1 MLLSSNE
8 LDMLILQHGKDGT
21 SADSKYIWVKYA
33 QDKNGTDLTDD
44 PTNAVYIGIA
54 YNKTEKHESDNPND
68 YTWTRIK
75 GNDGES
81 AYTVILQN
89 ENITFSVSNQNN
101 IALMDQSFDTS
112 VVVFKGTDAVSN
124 FTIGTVE
131 SKNGISVIQK
141 NNTITFSV
149 EAGNKIEADY
159 GKFSIPIS
167 VNGLVFKKEVSWS
180 LAKAGAVGGQGN
192 PGEPALSISL
202 GNESQ
207 NIPCTYDGHVINDM
221 LIEISFVGYRGLT
234 RTPCNVAVGTLPSGM
249 TLGSTEN
256 CTISNDGSIILNIV
270 KNATLGTELT
280 LTGNIVLTFSI
291 NGKTLV
297 KNFTWTKSKDGGL
310 SYIYSIEPSSY
321 VINKTYDGT
330 LSPASITFNA
340 YYQKDGSD
348 RIPYHGLFTIEES
361 TTGSDFKSTYLSSK
375 NESSLTY
382 TPTSNN
388 IKSVRCTLSQTDKVS
403 VVLDRQTVIVLSDD
417 KMKDA
422 LTTVTTR
429 VNGVSSKVDGI
440 DKKITNKV
448 WQTDITTAVNNYDG
462 TTVKSLRDQVSS
474 QETKIGEITSEV
486 SDVKTTVK
494 NNQASVQK
502 DIASI
507 KQDATGFKQTVAST
521 YETKNDA
528 TSKYSS
534 FDQRAGK
541 IETNVKTL
549 QGNVTTLSQT
559 DTEIKAELKTAKGD
573 ITTLKSD
580 ASGLSTKITNAQGDV
595 NILKA
600 DAKTM
605 KSDISD
611 AKGNISE
618 LQRTSTN
625 LQSQITNNNTN
636 INILSRDP
644 MNYSQ
649 LKEDT
654 ADYFGFTYDNTADGK
669 WYTVKTLSRDK
680 FISGYYEC
688 MGGESFNIEFEI
700 STSVKGNSTN
710 EGTDSTY
717 KGTAIGLYGFNAQKQ
732 SVGINYSA
740 RTTATAAATATKISS
755 VVSVPVNSRYFR
767 VFLQTESW
775 GNFSGTLKIRNVIVS
790 RIKAME
796 TRISSAETAI
806 QQNTNDISLRATN
819 VQLDQVKKE
828 INGNFANYSTTTE
841 MNSAINQAANSITL
855 DVSKKYTEKT
865 VYDQGIADAKKDATT
880 KADNALNSAKADA
893 TSKAN
898 KAESNAKAD
907 TANKLK
913 NYSTTTEM
921 NSAIKV
927 KADSITQ
934 EVSKTYT
941 KQTDFNSLYI
951 GGRNLAR
958 NTSSSYSSEFSGFS
972 GAANICPSVATVL
985 TDGLAAGD
993 EITIHLYYNYSNIVA
1008 ATGQTAK
1015 VWIQGSGNVTGW
1027 SSGVFPSSPSIA
1039 ISGSGT
1045 KEFLY
1050 TTTVSEDQIK
1060 NSYWL
1065 VNLRHDYVQSG
1076 TVRWKMFKVEKGN
1089 RHSEWSP
1096 APEDTSAAI
1105 TKVEQTATGIR
1116 ADLSN
1121 TQGDISSLQATA
1133 SGLQKS
1139 ISNAQGDINTM
1150 KSDATKIKTRISN
1163 AEGDI
1168 STLQQTANG
1177 FQVQL
1182 SKKADQ
1188 VDSFNWNLVP
1198 NSYKMNNQWS
1208 AAGGFVGTTTVV
1220 LDPDALCGYHIEVK
1234 CTTAGSG
1241 PHYPVFGKTSD
1252 KVGKTYTWSFWAK
1265 CSANKS
1271 SVPVGHECGGIKRID
1286 LTTSWQKYFMTWKYI
1301 DAAHSSFTFYATFAV
1316 GEILYIRD
1324 FKIEEGSIATKW
1336 APAESDLKGEKGDKG
1351 DKGDTGASGKGVKST
1366 AVTYQAS
1373 SSGTTIPTG
1382 VWSATPPATSA
1393 DKPYFWTRT
1402 IITYTDNTTST
1413 AYNVGSTPEGI
1424 VVGGRNLAM
1433 NTNKGTTGWSWSMQ
1447 TGGYSKESV
1456 SETGVNTC
1464 KLTRDSVK
1472 QSGWSVIQFS
1482 YIGRTKWEADTNY
1495 TVSVDV
1501 KASVSTSMDPSFR
1514 HGDGS
1519 NMLIQS
1525 CKAVNNKTVANVWT
1539 KLVWVVK
1546 SAATLP
1552 RGTSQNTYFTG
1563 MNSGTGVSYQFKNLK
1578 IEKGNM
1584 ATDWTPAPEDYVS
1597 FVDVEYYLSTSATS
1611 LSGGSWSTT
1620 APTWVNGKYMWSRT
1634 VTTDGAGNRTYS
1646 PNQNGVCIAGA
1657 QGATGAKGDKGDT
1670 GGTGATGKGVK
1681 SIVEQYYKST
1691 SATAMSGGSWS
1702 TTYPGWENSKY
1713 IWTRSVITYTD
1724 NTTSTTTAVC
1734 VTGSKGDKGATG
1746 GTGPTGNGIKS
1757 ITEHYAVST
1766 SNSSAPTTWSTAV
1779 PTMTETNK
1787 YLWNYETI
1795 TYTNNTTNDTAKRV
1809 IGVYGNKGATGEDGK
1824 NGTNLWV
1831 NPLFESGKPQITR
1844 IDTSVTAP
1852 NGAAVNILDRRDHQN
1867 SSTAFPVFPGHQYR
1881 ITVHRKRITGSL
1893 ELNSGIWYITRTS
1906 GNAYDTIVAP
1916 TSTKDLGNSW
1926 QEATYNFTCPSGKSK
1941 GSVYFQIEQQTNNIT
1956 TKWYIANVIC
1966 VDITGL
1972 KGDTGAKGDKGDKG
1986 ATGSAALQVKR
1997 NFSGTYTSVGQIT
2010 TCGTNDFNR
2019 PPFAGDTFIC
2029 LDGSSNTGTW
2039 LVTSVSGGTV
2049 NIKLLAY
2056 VNSKG
2061 ATGSKGDKG
2070 EKGEKGEA
2078 DIKCY
2083 PLTGGANQLVWS
2095 KLGTLISAGDNS
2107 NFIINIY
2114 TGNGYNGHAQ
2124 QNSQAEIVIKDGW
2137 QASASTT
2144 SAFGVSVTRQNCD
2157 DLKVQVRA
2165 TASNKCDV
2173 WVYLPWAYSWGT
2185 YTIAGKYTSWETSST
2200 TQTTEPITGTL
2211 QDLAYRMNSE
2221 NAAKTATNFM
2231 EFTSGNG
2238 LQIGNKTD
2246 GSWSGYR
2253 TKISASAFEI
2263 INQAGITLA
2272 YYGDKLIQLGKNT
2285 KDSVIEL
2292 CGGLGKIQS
2301 KQYYG
2306 YQACEMS
2313 SDYVALRSTHQAV
2326 LTSSTSTGN
2335 CMVSAAENT
2344 FGATATTTDSTG
2356 KTTKQGDI
2364 DISDGVV
2371 EFSSIRNGY
2380 DCAVGVYAGGWS
2392 GGTYRGSFSPSK
2404 GYTEKVLLG
2413 DNGAGQLWDRL
2424 MAKNAT
2430 QIMSDRKAKYDIKP
2444 LGADTESQ
2452 IATMSLDSE
2461 HSNANPVDIHSELF
2475 DRLQPVQYK
2484 MVNDDQRIRFGFV
2497 AQDVVDA
2504 MKELGIREDELDL
2517 VHHDQ
2522 RVTENGYNDT
2532 YGMVYT
2538 NLIALITHELQLEK
2552 QRRSNLELEV
2562 ADLRSE
2568 LETMRDNLS
2577 GNTN

>member
-1 MLLSSNE
+1 ME
-8 LDMLILQHGKDGT
+8 KYGT

-33 QDKNGTDLTDD
+33 QDKNGTGLTDN

-131 SKNGISVIQK
+131 SKNGISVTQK

-149 EAGNKIEADY
+149 DAGNKIEADY

-270 KNATLGTELT
+270 KNATLGTEST

-297 KNFTWTKSKDGGL
+297 KNFTWAKSKDGGL

-494 NNQASVQK
+494 NNQTSVQK

-573 ITTLKSD
+573 ITTLKST

-654 ADYFGFTYDNTADGK
+654 ADYFGFIYDNTADGK

-732 SVGINYSA
+732 SVGINYST

-841 MNSAINQAANSITL
+841 MNSAI
-855 DVSKKYTEKT
+855 
-865 VYDQGIADAKKDATT
+865 
-880 KADNALNSAKADA
+880 
-893 TSKAN
+893 
-898 KAESNAKAD
+898 
-907 TANKLK
+907 
-913 NYSTTTEM
+913 
-921 NSAIKV
+921 KV

-958 NTSSSYSSEFSGFS
+958 NTSSSYSSEFSDFS

-1027 SSGVFPSSPSIA
+1027 SSGAFPSSPSIA

-1050 TTTVSEDQIK
+1050 TTTVSADQIK

-1096 APEDTSAAI
+1096 APEDTSTAI
-1105 TKVEQTATGIR
+1105 TKVEQTATSIR

-1121 TQGDISSLQATA
+1121 TQGDVSSLQATA

-1150 KSDATKIKTRISN
+1150 KSDATTMKTRISNAEGDITTLKSTASGLSTKITNTQGDINTLKSDAKTMKTRISN

-1188 VDSFNWNLVP
+1188 VDSFN
-1198 NSYKMNNQWS
+1198 
-1208 AAGGFVGTTTVV
+1208 
-1220 LDPDALCGYHIEVK
+1220 
-1234 CTTAGSG
+1234 
-1241 PHYPVFGKTSD
+1241 
-1252 KVGKTYTWSFWAK
+1252 
-1265 CSANKS
+1265 
-1271 SVPVGHECGGIKRID
+1271 
-1286 LTTSWQKYFMTWKYI
+1286 
-1301 DAAHSSFTFYATFAV
+1301 
-1316 GEILYIRD
+1316 
-1324 FKIEEGSIATKW
+1324 
-1336 APAESDLKGEKGDKG
+1336 
-1351 DKGDTGASGKGVKST
+1351 
-1366 AVTYQAS
+1366 
-1373 SSGTTIPTG
+1373 
-1382 VWSATPPATSA
+1382 
-1393 DKPYFWTRT
+1393 
-1402 IITYTDNTTST
+1402 
-1413 AYNVGSTPEGI
+1413 
-1424 VVGGRNLAM
+1424 
-1433 NTNKGTTGWSWSMQ
+1433 
-1447 TGGYSKESV
+1447 
-1456 SETGVNTC
+1456 
-1464 KLTRDSVK
+1464 
-1472 QSGWSVIQFS
+1472 
-1482 YIGRTKWEADTNY
+1482 
-1495 TVSVDV
+1495 
-1501 KASVSTSMDPSFR
+1501 
-1514 HGDGS
+1514 
-1519 NMLIQS
+1519 
-1525 CKAVNNKTVANVWT
+1525 
-1539 KLVWVVK
+1539 
-1546 SAATLP
+1546 
-1552 RGTSQNTYFTG
+1552 
-1563 MNSGTGVSYQFKNLK
+1563 
-1578 IEKGNM
+1578 
-1584 ATDWTPAPEDYVS
+1584 
-1597 FVDVEYYLSTSATS
+1597 
-1611 LSGGSWSTT
+1611 
-1620 APTWVNGKYMWSRT
+1620 
-1634 VTTDGAGNRTYS
+1634 
-1646 PNQNGVCIAGA
+1646 
-1657 QGATGAKGDKGDT
+1657 
-1670 GGTGATGKGVK
+1670 
-1681 SIVEQYYKST
+1681 
-1691 SATAMSGGSWS
+1691 
-1702 TTYPGWENSKY
+1702 
-1713 IWTRSVITYTD
+1713 
-1724 NTTSTTTAVC
+1724 
-1734 VTGSKGDKGATG
+1734 
-1746 GTGPTGNGIKS
+1746 
-1757 ITEHYAVST
+1757 
-1766 SNSSAPTTWSTAV
+1766 
-1779 PTMTETNK
+1779 
-1787 YLWNYETI
+1787 
-1795 TYTNNTTNDTAKRV
+1795 
-1809 IGVYGNKGATGEDGK
+1809 
-1824 NGTNLWV
+1824 
-1831 NPLFESGKPQITR
+1831 
-1844 IDTSVTAP
+1844 
-1852 NGAAVNILDRRDHQN
+1852 
-1867 SSTAFPVFPGHQYR
+1867 
-1881 ITVHRKRITGSL
+1881 
-1893 ELNSGIWYITRTS
+1893 
-1906 GNAYDTIVAP
+1906 
-1916 TSTKDLGNSW
+1916 
-1926 QEATYNFTCPSGKSK
+1926 
-1941 GSVYFQIEQQTNNIT
+1941 
-1956 TKWYIANVIC
+1956 
-1966 VDITGL
+1966 
-1972 KGDTGAKGDKGDKG
+1972 
-1986 ATGSAALQVKR
+1986 
-1997 NFSGTYTSVGQIT
+1997 
-2010 TCGTNDFNR
+2010 
-2019 PPFAGDTFIC
+2019 
-2029 LDGSSNTGTW
+2029 
-2039 LVTSVSGGTV
+2039 
-2049 NIKLLAY
+2049 
-2056 VNSKG
+2056 
-2061 ATGSKGDKG
+2061 
-2070 EKGEKGEA
+2070 
-2078 DIKCY
+2078 
-2083 PLTGGANQLVWS
+2083 
-2095 KLGTLISAGDNS
+2095 
-2107 NFIINIY
+2107 
-2114 TGNGYNGHAQ
+2114 
-2124 QNSQAEIVIKDGW
+2124 
-2137 QASASTT
+2137 
-2144 SAFGVSVTRQNCD
+2144 
-2157 DLKVQVRA
+2157 
-2165 TASNKCDV
+2165 
-2173 WVYLPWAYSWGT
+2173 
-2185 YTIAGKYTSWETSST
+2185 
-2200 TQTTEPITGTL
+2200 
-2211 QDLAYRMNSE
+2211 
-2221 NAAKTATNFM
+2221 AAKTATNFM
-2231 EFTSGNG
+2231 QFTDGTG
-2238 LQIGNKTD
+2238 LEVGNKTS

-2263 INQAGITLA
+2263 LNRAGTTLA
-2272 YYGDKLIQLGKNT
+2272 YYGDKLIQLGKNA
-2285 KDSVIEL
+2285 KDAVIEL
-2292 CGGLGKIQS
+2292 CGGVGKILVETKSGNAALSIQS
-2301 KQYYG
+2301 EYVDIKGVHESVLETSSSSGSCIAGAVDDSFVVNTYSDANNKANFDIGNGSIILESKKKG
-2306 YQACEMS
+2306 YQAE
-2313 SDYVALRSTHQAV
+2313 
-2326 LTSSTSTGN
+2326 
-2335 CMVSAAENT
+2335 
-2344 FGATATTTDSTG
+2344 
-2356 KTTKQGDI
+2356 
-2364 DISDGVV
+2364 V
-2371 EFSSIRNGY
+2371 EFYG
-2380 DCAVGVYAGGWS
+2380 CGWS
-2392 GGTYRGSFSPSK
+2392 GGV
-2404 GYTEKVLLG
+2404 YTGAFAPTKAYSEKIMLG
-2413 DNGAGQLWDRL
+2413 DSGRVWERL
-2424 MAKNAT
+2424 IVKNSPQVT
-2430 QIMSDRKAKYDIKP
+2430 SDRRAKTNIFP
-2444 LGADTESQ
+2444 LGESK
-2452 IATMSLDSE
+2452 INKT
-2461 HSNANPVDIHSELF
+2461 DIHSELF
-2475 DRLQPVQYK
+2475 DRLKPVQYR
-2484 MVNDDQRIRFGFV
+2484 MIDGDGRICYGFV
-2497 AQDVVDA
+2497 AQDVVEA
-2504 MKELGIREDELDL
+2504 MRELGIREDELDL
-2517 VHHDQ
+2517 VHHD
-2522 RVTENGYNDT
+2522 RKNTEDGYTDT
-2532 YGMVYT
+2532 YSMVYT
-2538 NLIALITHELQLEK
+2538 NLIAVITHELQLEK

>member
-33 QDKNGTDLTDD
+33 QDKNGTGLTDD

-131 SKNGISVIQK
+131 SKNGISVTQK

-149 EAGNKIEADY
+149 DAGNKIEADY

-270 KNATLGTELT
+270 KNATLGTEST

-297 KNFTWTKSKDGGL
+297 KNFTWAKSKDGGL

-494 NNQASVQK
+494 NNQTSVQK

-654 ADYFGFTYDNTADGK
+654 ADYFGFIYDNTADGK

-732 SVGINYSA
+732 SVGINYST

-841 MNSAINQAANSITL
+841 MNSAI
-855 DVSKKYTEKT
+855 
-865 VYDQGIADAKKDATT
+865 
-880 KADNALNSAKADA
+880 
-893 TSKAN
+893 
-898 KAESNAKAD
+898 
-907 TANKLK
+907 
-913 NYSTTTEM
+913 
-921 NSAIKV
+921 KV

-958 NTSSSYSSEFSGFS
+958 NTSSSYSSEFSDFS
-972 GAANICPSVATVL
+972 GAANIHPSVATVL

-1027 SSGVFPSSPSIA
+1027 SSGAFPSSPSIA

-1050 TTTVSEDQIK
+1050 TTTVSADQIK

-1096 APEDTSAAI
+1096 APEDTSTAI
-1105 TKVEQTATGIR
+1105 TKVEQTATSIR

-1121 TQGDISSLQATA
+1121 TQGDVSSLQATA

-1150 KSDATKIKTRISN
+1150 KSDATTMKTRISNAEGDITTLKSTASGLSTKITNTQGDINTLKSDAKTMKTRISN

-1188 VDSFNWNLVP
+1188 VDSFN
-1198 NSYKMNNQWS
+1198 
-1208 AAGGFVGTTTVV
+1208 
-1220 LDPDALCGYHIEVK
+1220 
-1234 CTTAGSG
+1234 
-1241 PHYPVFGKTSD
+1241 
-1252 KVGKTYTWSFWAK
+1252 
-1265 CSANKS
+1265 
-1271 SVPVGHECGGIKRID
+1271 
-1286 LTTSWQKYFMTWKYI
+1286 
-1301 DAAHSSFTFYATFAV
+1301 
-1316 GEILYIRD
+1316 
-1324 FKIEEGSIATKW
+1324 
-1336 APAESDLKGEKGDKG
+1336 
-1351 DKGDTGASGKGVKST
+1351 
-1366 AVTYQAS
+1366 
-1373 SSGTTIPTG
+1373 
-1382 VWSATPPATSA
+1382 
-1393 DKPYFWTRT
+1393 
-1402 IITYTDNTTST
+1402 
-1413 AYNVGSTPEGI
+1413 
-1424 VVGGRNLAM
+1424 
-1433 NTNKGTTGWSWSMQ
+1433 
-1447 TGGYSKESV
+1447 
-1456 SETGVNTC
+1456 
-1464 KLTRDSVK
+1464 
-1472 QSGWSVIQFS
+1472 
-1482 YIGRTKWEADTNY
+1482 
-1495 TVSVDV
+1495 
-1501 KASVSTSMDPSFR
+1501 
-1514 HGDGS
+1514 
-1519 NMLIQS
+1519 
-1525 CKAVNNKTVANVWT
+1525 
-1539 KLVWVVK
+1539 
-1546 SAATLP
+1546 
-1552 RGTSQNTYFTG
+1552 
-1563 MNSGTGVSYQFKNLK
+1563 
-1578 IEKGNM
+1578 
-1584 ATDWTPAPEDYVS
+1584 
-1597 FVDVEYYLSTSATS
+1597 
-1611 LSGGSWSTT
+1611 
-1620 APTWVNGKYMWSRT
+1620 
-1634 VTTDGAGNRTYS
+1634 
-1646 PNQNGVCIAGA
+1646 
-1657 QGATGAKGDKGDT
+1657 
-1670 GGTGATGKGVK
+1670 
-1681 SIVEQYYKST
+1681 
-1691 SATAMSGGSWS
+1691 
-1702 TTYPGWENSKY
+1702 
-1713 IWTRSVITYTD
+1713 
-1724 NTTSTTTAVC
+1724 
-1734 VTGSKGDKGATG
+1734 
-1746 GTGPTGNGIKS
+1746 
-1757 ITEHYAVST
+1757 
-1766 SNSSAPTTWSTAV
+1766 
-1779 PTMTETNK
+1779 
-1787 YLWNYETI
+1787 
-1795 TYTNNTTNDTAKRV
+1795 
-1809 IGVYGNKGATGEDGK
+1809 
-1824 NGTNLWV
+1824 
-1831 NPLFESGKPQITR
+1831 
-1844 IDTSVTAP
+1844 
-1852 NGAAVNILDRRDHQN
+1852 
-1867 SSTAFPVFPGHQYR
+1867 
-1881 ITVHRKRITGSL
+1881 
-1893 ELNSGIWYITRTS
+1893 
-1906 GNAYDTIVAP
+1906 
-1916 TSTKDLGNSW
+1916 
-1926 QEATYNFTCPSGKSK
+1926 
-1941 GSVYFQIEQQTNNIT
+1941 
-1956 TKWYIANVIC
+1956 
-1966 VDITGL
+1966 
-1972 KGDTGAKGDKGDKG
+1972 
-1986 ATGSAALQVKR
+1986 
-1997 NFSGTYTSVGQIT
+1997 
-2010 TCGTNDFNR
+2010 
-2019 PPFAGDTFIC
+2019 
-2029 LDGSSNTGTW
+2029 
-2039 LVTSVSGGTV
+2039 
-2049 NIKLLAY
+2049 
-2056 VNSKG
+2056 
-2061 ATGSKGDKG
+2061 
-2070 EKGEKGEA
+2070 
-2078 DIKCY
+2078 
-2083 PLTGGANQLVWS
+2083 
-2095 KLGTLISAGDNS
+2095 
-2107 NFIINIY
+2107 
-2114 TGNGYNGHAQ
+2114 
-2124 QNSQAEIVIKDGW
+2124 
-2137 QASASTT
+2137 
-2144 SAFGVSVTRQNCD
+2144 
-2157 DLKVQVRA
+2157 
-2165 TASNKCDV
+2165 
-2173 WVYLPWAYSWGT
+2173 
-2185 YTIAGKYTSWETSST
+2185 
-2200 TQTTEPITGTL
+2200 
-2211 QDLAYRMNSE
+2211 
-2221 NAAKTATNFM
+2221 AAKTATNFM
-2231 EFTSGNG
+2231 QFTDGTG
-2238 LQIGNKTD
+2238 LEVGNKTS

-2263 INQAGITLA
+2263 LNRAGTTLA
-2272 YYGDKLIQLGKNT
+2272 YYGDKLIQLGKNA
-2285 KDSVIEL
+2285 KDAVIEL
-2292 CGGLGKIQS
+2292 CGGVGKILVETKSGNAALSIQS
-2301 KQYYG
+2301 EYVDIKGVHESVLETSSSSGSCIAGAVDDSFVVNTYSDANNKANFDIGNGSIILESKKKG
-2306 YQACEMS
+2306 YQAE
-2313 SDYVALRSTHQAV
+2313 
-2326 LTSSTSTGN
+2326 
-2335 CMVSAAENT
+2335 
-2344 FGATATTTDSTG
+2344 
-2356 KTTKQGDI
+2356 
-2364 DISDGVV
+2364 V
-2371 EFSSIRNGY
+2371 EFYG
-2380 DCAVGVYAGGWS
+2380 CGWS
-2392 GGTYRGSFSPSK
+2392 GGV
-2404 GYTEKVLLG
+2404 YTGAFAPTKAYSEKIMLG
-2413 DNGAGQLWDRL
+2413 DSGRVWERL
-2424 MAKNAT
+2424 IVKNSPQVT
-2430 QIMSDRKAKYDIKP
+2430 SDRRAKTNIFP
-2444 LGADTESQ
+2444 LGESK
-2452 IATMSLDSE
+2452 INKT
-2461 HSNANPVDIHSELF
+2461 DIHSELF
-2475 DRLQPVQYK
+2475 DRLKPVQYR
-2484 MVNDDQRIRFGFV
+2484 MIDGDGRICYGFV
-2497 AQDVVDA
+2497 AQDVVEA
-2504 MKELGIREDELDL
+2504 MRELGIREDELDL
-2517 VHHDQ
+2517 VHHD
-2522 RVTENGYNDT
+2522 RKNTEDGYTDT
-2532 YGMVYT
+2532 YSMVYT
-2538 NLIALITHELQLEK
+2538 NLIAVITHELQLEK

>member
-33 QDKNGTDLTDD
+33 QDENGTGLTDD

-1198 NSYKMNNQWS
+1198 NSYKMNNQWGG
-1208 AAGGFVGTTTVV
+1208 AGGFVGTTTVV

-1301 DAAHSSFTFYATFAV
+1301 DAAYSSFTFYATFAV

-1351 DKGDTGASGKGVKST
+1351 DKG
-1366 AVTYQAS
+1366 
-1373 SSGTTIPTG
+1373 
-1382 VWSATPPATSA
+1382 
-1393 DKPYFWTRT
+1393 
-1402 IITYTDNTTST
+1402 
-1413 AYNVGSTPEGI
+1413 
-1424 VVGGRNLAM
+1424 
-1433 NTNKGTTGWSWSMQ
+1433 
-1447 TGGYSKESV
+1447 
-1456 SETGVNTC
+1456 
-1464 KLTRDSVK
+1464 
-1472 QSGWSVIQFS
+1472 
-1482 YIGRTKWEADTNY
+1482 
-1495 TVSVDV
+1495 
-1501 KASVSTSMDPSFR
+1501 
-1514 HGDGS
+1514 
-1519 NMLIQS
+1519 
-1525 CKAVNNKTVANVWT
+1525 
-1539 KLVWVVK
+1539 
-1546 SAATLP
+1546 
-1552 RGTSQNTYFTG
+1552 
-1563 MNSGTGVSYQFKNLK
+1563 
-1578 IEKGNM
+1578 
-1584 ATDWTPAPEDYVS
+1584 
-1597 FVDVEYYLSTSATS
+1597 
-1611 LSGGSWSTT
+1611 
-1620 APTWVNGKYMWSRT
+1620 
-1634 VTTDGAGNRTYS
+1634 
-1646 PNQNGVCIAGA
+1646 
-1657 QGATGAKGDKGDT
+1657 ATGAKGD
-1670 GGTGATGKGVK
+1670 TGKGVK

-1734 VTGSKGDKGATG
+1734 VTGARGDKGATG

-1766 SNSSAPTTWSTAV
+1766 SNSSAPTTWSTTV

-1809 IGVYGNKGATGEDGK
+1809 IGAYGNKGATGEDGK

-1852 NGAAVNILDRRDHQN
+1852 NGAAVNILDSRDHQN

-1906 GNAYDTIVAP
+1906 GQPYDTIVVP

-1941 GSVYFQIEQQTNNIT
+1941 GSVYFQIDQQRNNIT

-1972 KGDTGAKGDKGDKG
+1972 KGDTGVKGDKGDKG

-2083 PLTGGANQLVWS
+2083 PLTGGSNQLVWS

-2114 TGNGYNGHAQ
+2114 TGSGYNGQAQ

-2200 TQTTEPITGTL
+2200 TQTTDPFFRKDTH
-2211 QDLAYRMNSE
+2211 
-2221 NAAKTATNFM
+2221 
-2231 EFTSGNG
+2231 
-2238 LQIGNKTD
+2238 
-2246 GSWSGYR
+2246 
-2253 TKISASAFEI
+2253 
-2263 INQAGITLA
+2263 
-2272 YYGDKLIQLGKNT
+2272 KNM
-2285 KDSVIEL
+2285 IYFL
-2292 CGGLGKIQS
+2292 
-2301 KQYYG
+2301 
-2306 YQACEMS
+2306 
-2313 SDYVALRSTHQAV
+2313 
-2326 LTSSTSTGN
+2326 
-2335 CMVSAAENT
+2335 
-2344 FGATATTTDSTG
+2344 
-2356 KTTKQGDI
+2356 
-2364 DISDGVV
+2364 
-2371 EFSSIRNGY
+2371 
-2380 DCAVGVYAGGWS
+2380 
-2392 GGTYRGSFSPSK
+2392 
-2404 GYTEKVLLG
+2404 
-2413 DNGAGQLWDRL
+2413 
-2424 MAKNAT
+2424 
-2430 QIMSDRKAKYDIKP
+2430 
-2444 LGADTESQ
+2444 
-2452 IATMSLDSE
+2452 
-2461 HSNANPVDIHSELF
+2461 
-2475 DRLQPVQYK
+2475 
-2484 MVNDDQRIRFGFV
+2484 
-2497 AQDVVDA
+2497 
-2504 MKELGIREDELDL
+2504 
-2517 VHHDQ
+2517 
-2522 RVTENGYNDT
+2522 
-2532 YGMVYT
+2532 
-2538 NLIALITHELQLEK
+2538 
-2552 QRRSNLELEV
+2552 
-2562 ADLRSE
+2562 
-2568 LETMRDNLS
+2568 
-2577 GNTN
+2577 

>member
-1027 SSGVFPSSPSIA
+1027 SSGAFPSSPSIA

-1050 TTTVSEDQIK
+1050 TTTVSADQIK
-1060 NSYWL
+1060 NSYWF
-1065 VNLRHDYVQSG
+1065 VNLRHDYVRSG

-1121 TQGDISSLQATA
+1121 TQGDVSSLQATA

-1150 KSDATKIKTRISN
+1150 KSDATTMKTRISN

-1198 NSYKMNNQWS
+1198 NSYKMNNQWG

-1301 DAAHSSFTFYATFAV
+1301 DAAYSSFTFYATFAV

-1351 DKGDTGASGKGVKST
+1351 DKG
-1366 AVTYQAS
+1366 
-1373 SSGTTIPTG
+1373 
-1382 VWSATPPATSA
+1382 
-1393 DKPYFWTRT
+1393 
-1402 IITYTDNTTST
+1402 
-1413 AYNVGSTPEGI
+1413 
-1424 VVGGRNLAM
+1424 
-1433 NTNKGTTGWSWSMQ
+1433 
-1447 TGGYSKESV
+1447 
-1456 SETGVNTC
+1456 
-1464 KLTRDSVK
+1464 
-1472 QSGWSVIQFS
+1472 
-1482 YIGRTKWEADTNY
+1482 
-1495 TVSVDV
+1495 
-1501 KASVSTSMDPSFR
+1501 
-1514 HGDGS
+1514 
-1519 NMLIQS
+1519 
-1525 CKAVNNKTVANVWT
+1525 
-1539 KLVWVVK
+1539 
-1546 SAATLP
+1546 
-1552 RGTSQNTYFTG
+1552 
-1563 MNSGTGVSYQFKNLK
+1563 
-1578 IEKGNM
+1578 
-1584 ATDWTPAPEDYVS
+1584 
-1597 FVDVEYYLSTSATS
+1597 
-1611 LSGGSWSTT
+1611 
-1620 APTWVNGKYMWSRT
+1620 
-1634 VTTDGAGNRTYS
+1634 
-1646 PNQNGVCIAGA
+1646 
-1657 QGATGAKGDKGDT
+1657 
-1670 GGTGATGKGVK
+1670 
-1681 SIVEQYYKST
+1681 
-1691 SATAMSGGSWS
+1691 
-1702 TTYPGWENSKY
+1702 
-1713 IWTRSVITYTD
+1713 
-1724 NTTSTTTAVC
+1724 
-1734 VTGSKGDKGATG
+1734 ATG

-1766 SNSSAPTTWSTAV
+1766 SNSSAPTTWSTTV

-1809 IGVYGNKGATGEDGK
+1809 IGAYGNKGATGEDGK

-1852 NGAAVNILDRRDHQN
+1852 NGAAVNILDSRDHQN

-1906 GNAYDTIVAP
+1906 GQPYDTIVVP

-1941 GSVYFQIEQQTNNIT
+1941 GSVYFQIEQQRNNIT

-1986 ATGSAALQVKR
+1986 ATGPQGPQGAAGKDANQVVHTVNGNGESNLYVEFATIKITGSYANQPTTFKLGGRGFETTDVQFSFISANNSDPGL
-1997 NFSGTYTSVGQIT
+1997 
-2010 TCGTNDFNR
+2010 DFLR
-2019 PPFAGDTFIC
+2019 
-2029 LDGSSNTGTW
+2029 S
-2039 LVTSVSGGTV
+2039 SGG
-2049 NIKLLAY
+2049 
-2056 VNSKG
+2056 
-2061 ATGSKGDKG
+2061 
-2070 EKGEKGEA
+2070 
-2078 DIKCY
+2078 
-2083 PLTGGANQLVWS
+2083 WS
-2095 KLGTLISAGDNS
+2095 LW
-2107 NFIINIY
+2107 IY
-2114 TGNGYNGHAQ
+2114 
-2124 QNSQAEIVIKDGW
+2124 KK
-2137 QASASTT
+2137 TT
-2144 SAFGVSVTRQNCD
+2144 STWGLITRLNE
-2157 DLKVQVRA
+2157 
-2165 TASNKCDV
+2165 
-2173 WVYLPWAYSWGT
+2173 SWGHLRVFN
-2185 YTIAGKYTSWETSST
+2185 YTQGSGPYTVTWTSTKLASL
-2200 TQTTEPITGTL
+2200 PSGSINANPL
-2211 QDLAYRMNSE
+2211 Q
-2221 NAAKTATNFM
+2221 AAKTATNFM
-2231 EFTSGNG
+2231 QFTDGAG
-2238 LQIGNKTD
+2238 LEVGNKTS

-2263 INQAGITLA
+2263 LNRAGTTLA
-2272 YYGDKLIQLGKNT
+2272 YYGDKLIQLGKNA
-2285 KDSVIEL
+2285 KDAVIEL
-2292 CGGLGKIQS
+2292 CGGVGKILVETKSGNAALSIQS
-2301 KQYYG
+2301 EYVDIKGVHESVLETSSSSGSCIAGAVDDSFVVNTYSDANNKANLDIGNGSIILESKKKG
-2306 YQACEMS
+2306 YQAE
-2313 SDYVALRSTHQAV
+2313 
-2326 LTSSTSTGN
+2326 
-2335 CMVSAAENT
+2335 
-2344 FGATATTTDSTG
+2344 
-2356 KTTKQGDI
+2356 
-2364 DISDGVV
+2364 V
-2371 EFSSIRNGY
+2371 EFYG
-2380 DCAVGVYAGGWS
+2380 CGWS
-2392 GGTYRGSFSPSK
+2392 GGV
-2404 GYTEKVLLG
+2404 YTGAFAPTKAYSEKIMLG
-2413 DNGAGQLWDRL
+2413 DSGRVWERL
-2424 MAKNAT
+2424 IVKNSPQVT
-2430 QIMSDRKAKYDIKP
+2430 SDRRAKTNIFP
-2444 LGADTESQ
+2444 LGKSKINKT
-2452 IATMSLDSE
+2452 
-2461 HSNANPVDIHSELF
+2461 DIHSELF
-2475 DRLQPVQYK
+2475 DRLKPVQYR
-2484 MVNDDQRIRFGFV
+2484 MIDGDGRICYGFV
-2497 AQDVVDA
+2497 AQDVVEA
-2504 MKELGIREDELDL
+2504 MRELGIREDELDL
-2517 VHHDQ
+2517 VHHD
-2522 RVTENGYNDT
+2522 RKNTEDSYIDT
-2532 YGMVYT
+2532 YSMVYT
-2538 NLIALITHELQLEK
+2538 NLIAVITHELQLEK
-2552 QRRSNLELEV
+2552 QRRSNLEVEV

-2568 LETMRDNLS
+2568 LESMRDNIS
-2577 GNTN
+2577 GDTN

>member
-8 LDMLILQHGKDGT
+8 LDMLILQHGKDGI
-21 SADSKYIWVKYA
+21 SANSKYMWVKYA
-33 QDKNGTDLTDD
+33 QDKTGTGLTDD
-44 PTNAVYIGIA
+44 PTNAIYIGIA
-54 YNKTEKHESDNPND
+54 YNKTEEHESENPND
-68 YTWTRIK
+68 YTWTKIK
-75 GNDGES
+75 GNDGEA

-89 ENITFSVSNQNN
+89 ENITFSVSHENN
-101 IALMDQSFDTS
+101 IALTDQSFNTS
-112 VVVFKGTDAVSN
+112 VLVFKGVEPVTN
-124 FTIGTVE
+124 FTIGTVD
-131 SKNGISVIQK
+131 SKNGISVVKK

-149 EAGNKIEADY
+149 TAGNKITSNY
-159 GKFSIPIS
+159 GSFSIPIL
-167 VNGLVFKKEVSWS
+167 VDGLTFIKEITWS
-180 LAKAGAVGGQGN
+180 LAKAGATGEQGN
-192 PGEPALSISL
+192 PGESAINVSI

-207 NIPCTYDGHVINDM
+207 NIPCTYDGYVLDDM
-221 LIEISFVGYRGLT
+221 LIEISFIGYYGLSKT
-234 RTPCNVAVGTLPSGM
+234 DCNVTVGTLPSGM
-249 TLGSTEN
+249 TLGSIQN
-256 CTISNDGSIILNIV
+256 CTTVDNGKIILNIA
-270 KNATLGTELT
+270 KNATLGTAST
-280 LTGNIVLTFSI
+280 LTGNVVLTFTI
-291 NGKTLV
+291 NGKTLT

-310 SYIYSIEPSSY
+310 SYIYTIEPSTY
-321 VINKTYDGT
+321 VINKTYDDV
-330 LSPASITFNA
+330 LSPASITFSA
-340 YYQKDGSD
+340 FYQKNGDNRKS
-348 RIPYHGLFTIEES
+348 YNGLFTIEES
-361 TTGSDFKSTYLSSK
+361 LTGSDFKSTYLSSK
-375 NESSLTY
+375 NESSIIY
-382 TPTSNN
+382 TPTSNK
-388 IKSVRCTLSQTDKVS
+388 IKSIRCTLCQADKIS
-403 VVLDRQTVIVLSDD
+403 TVLDRQTIVVLSDE
-417 KMKDA
+417 KIKDA
-422 LTTVTTR
+422 LTSVTTKID
-429 VNGVSSKVDGI
+429 GVSSKVDGI

-462 TTVKSLRDQVSS
+462 TTIKSIRDQVSS

-486 SDVKTTVK
+486 SDVQTTIQD
-494 NNQASVQK
+494 NQVSVQK

-507 KQDATGFKQTVAST
+507 KQDMTGFKQTVEST
-521 YETKNDA
+521 YETKDNA
-528 TSKYSS
+528 SSKYSS

-541 IETNVKTL
+541 IETSVKDL
-549 QGNVTTLSQT
+549 QGNITTLTQT
-559 DTEIKAELKTAKGD
+559 DTEIKADLKNAQGD
-573 ITTLKSD
+573 ITTLQST
-580 ASGLSTKITNAQGDV
+580 ASGLSTKITDTQGDV
-595 NILKA
+595 NTLKA
-600 DAKTM
+600 DASSM

-625 LQSQITNNNTN
+625 LQSQITNNKTN
-636 INILSRDP
+636 INILSGDP

-680 FISGYYEC
+680 FISEYYEC

-700 STSVKGNSTN
+700 STSVKGNATDG
-710 EGTDSTY
+710 GTDSTY

-732 SVGINYSA
+732 SVGINYST

-790 RIKAME
+790 RIKAIE
-796 TRISSAETAI
+796 TRMSSAETSI

-819 VQLDQVKKE
+819 VQLDQVKKDL
-828 INGNFANYSTTTE
+828 NGKFADYSTTSE
-841 MNSAINQAANSITL
+841 MNS
-855 DVSKKYTEKT
+855 V
-865 VYDQGIADAKKDATT
+865 
-880 KADNALNSAKADA
+880 
-893 TSKAN
+893 
-898 KAESNAKAD
+898 
-907 TANKLK
+907 
-913 NYSTTTEM
+913 
-921 NSAIKV
+921 IKV

-958 NTSSSYSSEFSGFS
+958 NTSSSYSFGISDFNGT
-972 GAANICPSVATVL
+972 ANQCFDVATVL

-993 EITIHLYYNYSNIVA
+993 QITIHLYYNYSNIVA
-1008 ATGQTAK
+1008 AAGQTAQ

-1027 SSGVFPSSPSIA
+1027 DSGIFTSSPSIT

-1050 TTTVSEDQIK
+1050 TITVSADQIK

-1121 TQGDISSLQATA
+1121 TQGDVSSLQATA

-1150 KSDATKIKTRISN
+1150 KSDATTMKTRISN

-1271 SVPVGHECGGIKRID
+1271 SVSVGHECGGMKRID

-1301 DAAHSSFTFYATFAV
+1301 DAAYSSFTFYATFAV

-1351 DKGDTGASGKGVKST
+1351 DKGD
-1366 AVTYQAS
+1366 
-1373 SSGTTIPTG
+1373 
-1382 VWSATPPATSA
+1382 
-1393 DKPYFWTRT
+1393 
-1402 IITYTDNTTST
+1402 
-1413 AYNVGSTPEGI
+1413 
-1424 VVGGRNLAM
+1424 
-1433 NTNKGTTGWSWSMQ
+1433 
-1447 TGGYSKESV
+1447 
-1456 SETGVNTC
+1456 
-1464 KLTRDSVK
+1464 
-1472 QSGWSVIQFS
+1472 
-1482 YIGRTKWEADTNY
+1482 
-1495 TVSVDV
+1495 
-1501 KASVSTSMDPSFR
+1501 
-1514 HGDGS
+1514 
-1519 NMLIQS
+1519 
-1525 CKAVNNKTVANVWT
+1525 
-1539 KLVWVVK
+1539 
-1546 SAATLP
+1546 
-1552 RGTSQNTYFTG
+1552 
-1563 MNSGTGVSYQFKNLK
+1563 
-1578 IEKGNM
+1578 
-1584 ATDWTPAPEDYVS
+1584 
-1597 FVDVEYYLSTSATS
+1597 
-1611 LSGGSWSTT
+1611 
-1620 APTWVNGKYMWSRT
+1620 
-1634 VTTDGAGNRTYS
+1634 
-1646 PNQNGVCIAGA
+1646 
-1657 QGATGAKGDKGDT
+1657 
-1670 GGTGATGKGVK
+1670 
-1681 SIVEQYYKST
+1681 
-1691 SATAMSGGSWS
+1691 
-1702 TTYPGWENSKY
+1702 
-1713 IWTRSVITYTD
+1713 
-1724 NTTSTTTAVC
+1724 
-1734 VTGSKGDKGATG
+1734 
-1746 GTGPTGNGIKS
+1746 
-1757 ITEHYAVST
+1757 
-1766 SNSSAPTTWSTAV
+1766 
-1779 PTMTETNK
+1779 
-1787 YLWNYETI
+1787 
-1795 TYTNNTTNDTAKRV
+1795 
-1809 IGVYGNKGATGEDGK
+1809 
-1824 NGTNLWV
+1824 
-1831 NPLFESGKPQITR
+1831 
-1844 IDTSVTAP
+1844 
-1852 NGAAVNILDRRDHQN
+1852 
-1867 SSTAFPVFPGHQYR
+1867 
-1881 ITVHRKRITGSL
+1881 
-1893 ELNSGIWYITRTS
+1893 
-1906 GNAYDTIVAP
+1906 
-1916 TSTKDLGNSW
+1916 
-1926 QEATYNFTCPSGKSK
+1926 
-1941 GSVYFQIEQQTNNIT
+1941 
-1956 TKWYIANVIC
+1956 
-1966 VDITGL
+1966 
-1972 KGDTGAKGDKGDKG
+1972 
-1986 ATGSAALQVKR
+1986 
-1997 NFSGTYTSVGQIT
+1997 
-2010 TCGTNDFNR
+2010 
-2019 PPFAGDTFIC
+2019 
-2029 LDGSSNTGTW
+2029 
-2039 LVTSVSGGTV
+2039 
-2049 NIKLLAY
+2049 
-2056 VNSKG
+2056 
-2061 ATGSKGDKG
+2061 
-2070 EKGEKGEA
+2070 KGEKGEA

-2083 PLTGGANQLVWS
+2083 PLTGGSNQLVWS
-2095 KLGTLISAGDNS
+2095 KLGTLISAWDNS

-2114 TGNGYNGHAQ
+2114 TGSGYNGQAQ

-2301 KQYYG
+2301 KQYSG

-2356 KTTKQGDI
+2356 RTTKQGDI

-2380 DCAVGVYAGGWS
+2380 DCTVGVYAGGWS

>member
-33 QDKNGTDLTDD
+33 QDKNGTGLTDD

-249 TLGSTEN
+249 TLGSIEN

-270 KNATLGTELT
+270 KNATLGTEST

-348 RIPYHGLFTIEES
+348 RIPYNGLFTIEES

-375 NESSLTY
+375 NESSLIY

-388 IKSVRCTLSQTDKVS
+388 IKSVRCTLSQADKVS

-486 SDVKTTVK
+486 SDVKTTIE

-502 DIASI
+502 DIASM

-528 TSKYSS
+528 STKYSS

-541 IETNVKTL
+541 IETSVKTL

-580 ASGLSTKITNAQGDV
+580 ASGLSTKITNAQGDI
-595 NILKA
+595 NTLKS
-600 DAKTM
+600 DASSM

-611 AKGNISE
+611 AKGNIST
-618 LQRTSTN
+618 LQRTSSN
-625 LQSQITNNNTN
+625 LQSQITNNKTD
-636 INILSRDP
+636 INILTGDP
-644 MNYSQ
+644 MNYSK
-649 LKEDT
+649 LNEST
-654 ADYFGFTYDNTADGK
+654 SDYWGFTYDGTADGR
-669 WYTVKTLSRDK
+669 WYTMKTLSRDK

-710 EGTDSTY
+710 GGTDSTY
-717 KGTAIGLYGFNAQKQ
+717 KGTAIGLYGFDAQKQ
-732 SVGINYSA
+732 SVGINYST
-740 RTTATAAATATKISS
+740 RTTATAAAPATKISS
-755 VVSVPVNSRYFR
+755 VVSVPANSRYFR

-790 RIKAME
+790 RIKAIE
-796 TRISSAETAI
+796 TRMSSAETSI
-806 QQNTNDISLRATN
+806 RQNANDISLRATN
-819 VQLDQVKKE
+819 VQLEQAKKD
-828 INGNFANYSTTTE
+828 INGKFADYSTT
-841 MNSAINQAANSITL
+841 S
-855 DVSKKYTEKT
+855 
-865 VYDQGIADAKKDATT
+865 
-880 KADNALNSAKADA
+880 
-893 TSKAN
+893 
-898 KAESNAKAD
+898 
-907 TANKLK
+907 
-913 NYSTTTEM
+913 EM

-951 GGRNLAR
+951 GGRNLALT
-958 NTSSSYSSEFSGFS
+958 TSNAYSSGYSNFSGIQNTCVFT
-972 GAANICPSVATVL
+972 ANVL
-985 TDGLAAGD
+985 TDGLNVGD
-993 EITIHLYYNYSNIVA
+993 TITVRILYKYTNIVPTA
-1008 ATGQTAK
+1008 GQTAL
-1015 VWIQGSGNVTGW
+1015 VWLQGQGNVTGW
-1027 SSGVFPSSPSIA
+1027 YSGAFPGSSSIA
-1039 ISGSGT
+1039 ISGSGEY
-1045 KEFLY
+1045 EFLY
-1050 TTTVSEDQIK
+1050 TATINSDHLK
-1060 NSYWL
+1060 NSYWDTMF
-1065 VNLRHDYVQSG
+1065 RHDYVQSG
-1076 TVRWKMFKVEKGN
+1076 TVQWKMYKVEKGN

-1096 APEDTSAAI
+1096 APEDTSTAI
-1105 TKVEQTATGIR
+1105 TKVEQTATSIR
-1116 ADLSN
+1116 ADLKN
-1121 TQGDISSLQATA
+1121 TQGDVSSLQATA
-1133 SGLQKS
+1133 SGLQTNVANAQNDISKLQQTASNLSASLSNTKGDVSNLQSTASGLQAS
-1139 ISNAQGDINTM
+1139 ISNAQGDINTL
-1150 KSDATKIKTRISN
+1150 KSDASSMKTQISN
-1163 AEGDI
+1163 AQGDI
-1168 STLQQTANG
+1168 SILQQTANS
-1177 FQVQL
+1177 FQIQL
-1182 SKKADQ
+1182 NGKADQ

-1198 NSYKMNNQWS
+1198 NSHRMNNQWYN
-1208 AAGGFVGTTTVV
+1208 AGGYVGTTTVV
-1220 LDPDALCGYHIEVK
+1220 SDPDALCGYHIEMK
-1234 CTTAGSG
+1234 CTTGGAGPYFG
-1241 PHYPVFGKTSD
+1241 VFGKTPD
-1252 KVGKTYTWSFWAK
+1252 KIGKTYTWSFWAK
-1265 CSANKS
+1265 CSVNKT
-1271 SVPVGHECGGIKRID
+1271 VGTVGHECGGQKSIT
-1286 LTTSWQKYFMTWKYI
+1286 LTTSWQKYSMTWKYI
-1301 DAAHSSFTFYATFAV
+1301 DYEYSAFVFYNTFYT

-1336 APAESDLKGEKGDKG
+1336 APAESDLKGDKG
-1351 DKGDTGASGKGVKST
+1351 DKGD
-1366 AVTYQAS
+1366 
-1373 SSGTTIPTG
+1373 
-1382 VWSATPPATSA
+1382 
-1393 DKPYFWTRT
+1393 R
-1402 IITYTDNTTST
+1402 
-1413 AYNVGSTPEGI
+1413 
-1424 VVGGRNLAM
+1424 
-1433 NTNKGTTGWSWSMQ
+1433 
-1447 TGGYSKESV
+1447 
-1456 SETGVNTC
+1456 
-1464 KLTRDSVK
+1464 
-1472 QSGWSVIQFS
+1472 
-1482 YIGRTKWEADTNY
+1482 
-1495 TVSVDV
+1495 
-1501 KASVSTSMDPSFR
+1501 
-1514 HGDGS
+1514 
-1519 NMLIQS
+1519 
-1525 CKAVNNKTVANVWT
+1525 
-1539 KLVWVVK
+1539 
-1546 SAATLP
+1546 
-1552 RGTSQNTYFTG
+1552 
-1563 MNSGTGVSYQFKNLK
+1563 
-1578 IEKGNM
+1578 
-1584 ATDWTPAPEDYVS
+1584 
-1597 FVDVEYYLSTSATS
+1597 
-1611 LSGGSWSTT
+1611 
-1620 APTWVNGKYMWSRT
+1620 
-1634 VTTDGAGNRTYS
+1634 
-1646 PNQNGVCIAGA
+1646 
-1657 QGATGAKGDKGDT
+1657 GDKGE
-1670 GGTGATGKGVK
+1670 TGATG
-1681 SIVEQYYKST
+1681 
-1691 SATAMSGGSWS
+1691 
-1702 TTYPGWENSKY
+1702 N
-1713 IWTRSVITYTD
+1713 
-1724 NTTSTTTAVC
+1724 
-1734 VTGSKGDKGATG
+1734 
-1746 GTGPTGNGIKS
+1746 
-1757 ITEHYAVST
+1757 
-1766 SNSSAPTTWSTAV
+1766 
-1779 PTMTETNK
+1779 
-1787 YLWNYETI
+1787 
-1795 TYTNNTTNDTAKRV
+1795 
-1809 IGVYGNKGATGEDGK
+1809 
-1824 NGTNLWV
+1824 
-1831 NPLFESGKPQITR
+1831 
-1844 IDTSVTAP
+1844 
-1852 NGAAVNILDRRDHQN
+1852 
-1867 SSTAFPVFPGHQYR
+1867 
-1881 ITVHRKRITGSL
+1881 
-1893 ELNSGIWYITRTS
+1893 
-1906 GNAYDTIVAP
+1906 
-1916 TSTKDLGNSW
+1916 
-1926 QEATYNFTCPSGKSK
+1926 
-1941 GSVYFQIEQQTNNIT
+1941 
-1956 TKWYIANVIC
+1956 
-1966 VDITGL
+1966 
-1972 KGDTGAKGDKGDKG
+1972 
-1986 ATGSAALQVKR
+1986 AALQVKR
-1997 NFSGTYTSVGQIT
+1997 NWDGTYTTIGQTAT
-2010 TCGTNDFNR
+2010 TGTGDFNR
-2019 PPFAGDTFIC
+2019 PPLAGDTFIC

-2070 EKGEKGEA
+2070 EKGEA

-2083 PLTGGANQLVWS
+2083 PLTGGSNQLVWS

-2114 TGNGYNGHAQ
+2114 TGSGYNGRAQ

-2272 YYGDKLIQLGKNT
+2272 YYGDKLIQLGKNA
-2285 KDSVIEL
+2285 KDAVIEL
-2292 CGGLGKIQS
+2292 CGGVGKILVETKSGNAALSIQS
-2301 KQYYG
+2301 EYVDIKGVHESVLETSSSSGSCIAGAVDDSFVVNTYSDANNKANFDIGNGSIILESKKKG
-2306 YQACEMS
+2306 YQAE
-2313 SDYVALRSTHQAV
+2313 
-2326 LTSSTSTGN
+2326 
-2335 CMVSAAENT
+2335 
-2344 FGATATTTDSTG
+2344 
-2356 KTTKQGDI
+2356 
-2364 DISDGVV
+2364 V
-2371 EFSSIRNGY
+2371 EFYG
-2380 DCAVGVYAGGWS
+2380 CGWS
-2392 GGTYRGSFSPSK
+2392 GGV
-2404 GYTEKVLLG
+2404 YTGAFAPTKAYSEKIMLG
-2413 DNGAGQLWDRL
+2413 DSGRVWERL
-2424 MAKNAT
+2424 IVKNSPQVT
-2430 QIMSDRKAKYDIKP
+2430 SDRRAKTNIFP
-2444 LGADTESQ
+2444 LGESK
-2452 IATMSLDSE
+2452 INKT
-2461 HSNANPVDIHSELF
+2461 DIHSELF
-2475 DRLQPVQYK
+2475 DRLKPVQYR
-2484 MVNDDQRIRFGFV
+2484 MIDGDGRICYGFV
-2497 AQDVVDA
+2497 AQDVVEA
-2504 MKELGIREDELDL
+2504 MRELGIREDELDL
-2517 VHHDQ
+2517 VHHD
-2522 RVTENGYNDT
+2522 RKNTEDGYIDT
-2532 YGMVYT
+2532 YSMVYT
-2538 NLIALITHELQLEK
+2538 NLIAIITHELQLEK
-2552 QRRSNLELEV
+2552 QRRSNLEVEV

-2568 LETMRDNLS
+2568 LESMRDNIS
-2577 GNTN
+2577 GDTN

>member
-33 QDKNGTDLTDD
+33 QDENGTGLTDD

-270 KNATLGTELT
+270 KNATLGTEST

-388 IKSVRCTLSQTDKVS
+388 IKSVRCILSQTDKVS
-403 VVLDRQTVIVLSDD
+403 VVLDRQTVTVLSDD

-580 ASGLSTKITNAQGDV
+580 ASGLSAKITNAQGDV
-595 NILKA
+595 NTLKA

-732 SVGINYSA
+732 SVGINYST

-828 INGNFANYSTTTE
+828 INGKFA
-841 MNSAINQAANSITL
+841 
-855 DVSKKYTEKT
+855 
-865 VYDQGIADAKKDATT
+865 
-880 KADNALNSAKADA
+880 
-893 TSKAN
+893 
-898 KAESNAKAD
+898 
-907 TANKLK
+907 

-958 NTSSSYSSEFSGFS
+958 NTSSSYSSEFSDFS
-972 GAANICPSVATVL
+972 GAASICSSVATVL

-1027 SSGVFPSSPSIA
+1027 SSGTFPSSPSIA

-1050 TTTVSEDQIK
+1050 TTTVSADQIK

-1121 TQGDISSLQATA
+1121 TQGDVSSLQATA

-1150 KSDATKIKTRISN
+1150 KSDATTMKTRISN

-1198 NSYKMNNQWS
+1198 NSYKMNNQWC

-1271 SVPVGHECGGIKRID
+1271 SVSVGHECGGMKRID

-1301 DAAHSSFTFYATFAV
+1301 DAAYSSFTFYATFAV

-1351 DKGDTGASGKGVKST
+1351 DKGA
-1366 AVTYQAS
+1366 
-1373 SSGTTIPTG
+1373 
-1382 VWSATPPATSA
+1382 
-1393 DKPYFWTRT
+1393 
-1402 IITYTDNTTST
+1402 
-1413 AYNVGSTPEGI
+1413 
-1424 VVGGRNLAM
+1424 
-1433 NTNKGTTGWSWSMQ
+1433 
-1447 TGGYSKESV
+1447 
-1456 SETGVNTC
+1456 
-1464 KLTRDSVK
+1464 
-1472 QSGWSVIQFS
+1472 
-1482 YIGRTKWEADTNY
+1482 
-1495 TVSVDV
+1495 
-1501 KASVSTSMDPSFR
+1501 
-1514 HGDGS
+1514 
-1519 NMLIQS
+1519 
-1525 CKAVNNKTVANVWT
+1525 
-1539 KLVWVVK
+1539 
-1546 SAATLP
+1546 
-1552 RGTSQNTYFTG
+1552 
-1563 MNSGTGVSYQFKNLK
+1563 
-1578 IEKGNM
+1578 
-1584 ATDWTPAPEDYVS
+1584 
-1597 FVDVEYYLSTSATS
+1597 
-1611 LSGGSWSTT
+1611 
-1620 APTWVNGKYMWSRT
+1620 
-1634 VTTDGAGNRTYS
+1634 
-1646 PNQNGVCIAGA
+1646 
-1657 QGATGAKGDKGDT
+1657 
-1670 GGTGATGKGVK
+1670 TGATGPQGPQGAAGKDANQVVHTVNGNGEFNLY
-1681 SIVEQYYKST
+1681 VEF
-1691 SATAMSGGSWS
+1691 ATIKITGSYANQPTTFKLGGRGFETTDVQFSFIPANNSDPGLDFLRSSGGWS
-1702 TTYPGWENSKY
+1702 LWIYKK
-1713 IWTRSVITYTD
+1713 
-1724 NTTSTTTAVC
+1724 TTSTW
-1734 VTGSKGDKGATG
+1734 G
-1746 GTGPTGNGIKS
+1746 
-1757 ITEHYAVST
+1757 
-1766 SNSSAPTTWSTAV
+1766 
-1779 PTMTETNK
+1779 
-1787 YLWNYETI
+1787 L
-1795 TYTNNTTNDTAKRV
+1795 
-1809 IGVYGNKGATGEDGK
+1809 
-1824 NGTNLWV
+1824 
-1831 NPLFESGKPQITR
+1831 ITR
-1844 IDTSVTAP
+1844 LNEPYGHLRVFNYTQGSGPYTVT
-1852 NGAAVNILDRRDHQN
+1852 
-1867 SSTAFPVFPGHQYR
+1867 
-1881 ITVHRKRITGSL
+1881 
-1893 ELNSGIWYITRTS
+1893 W
-1906 GNAYDTIVAP
+1906 
-1916 TSTKDLGNSW
+1916 TSTKLASL
-1926 QEATYNFTCPSGKSK
+1926 PSGS
-1941 GSVYFQIEQQTNNIT
+1941 IN
-1956 TKWYIANVIC
+1956 ANP
-1966 VDITGL
+1966 
-1972 KGDTGAKGDKGDKG
+1972 
-1986 ATGSAALQVKR
+1986 LQ
-1997 NFSGTYTSVGQIT
+1997 
-2010 TCGTNDFNR
+2010 
-2019 PPFAGDTFIC
+2019 
-2029 LDGSSNTGTW
+2029 
-2039 LVTSVSGGTV
+2039 
-2049 NIKLLAY
+2049 
-2056 VNSKG
+2056 
-2061 ATGSKGDKG
+2061 
-2070 EKGEKGEA
+2070 
-2078 DIKCY
+2078 
-2083 PLTGGANQLVWS
+2083 
-2095 KLGTLISAGDNS
+2095 
-2107 NFIINIY
+2107 
-2114 TGNGYNGHAQ
+2114 
-2124 QNSQAEIVIKDGW
+2124 
-2137 QASASTT
+2137 
-2144 SAFGVSVTRQNCD
+2144 
-2157 DLKVQVRA
+2157 
-2165 TASNKCDV
+2165 
-2173 WVYLPWAYSWGT
+2173 
-2185 YTIAGKYTSWETSST
+2185 
-2200 TQTTEPITGTL
+2200 
-2211 QDLAYRMNSE
+2211 
-2221 NAAKTATNFM
+2221 AAKTATNFM
-2231 EFTSGNG
+2231 QFTDGTG
-2238 LQIGNKTD
+2238 LEVGNKTS

-2263 INQAGITLA
+2263 LNQAGITLA

-2301 KQYYG
+2301 KQYSG

-2356 KTTKQGDI
+2356 RTTKQGDI

-2380 DCAVGVYAGGWS
+2380 DCTVGVYAGGWS

>member
-33 QDKNGTDLTDD
+33 QDKNGTGLTDD

-131 SKNGISVIQK
+131 SKNGISVTQK

-149 EAGNKIEADY
+149 DAGNKIEADY

-270 KNATLGTELT
+270 KNATLGTEST

-297 KNFTWTKSKDGGL
+297 KNFTWAKSKDGGL

-494 NNQASVQK
+494 NNQTSVQK

-573 ITTLKSD
+573 ITTLKST

-654 ADYFGFTYDNTADGK
+654 ADYFGFIYDNTADGK

-710 EGTDSTY
+710 GGTDSTY

-732 SVGINYSA
+732 SVGINYST

-767 VFLQTESW
+767 VFLQTESL

-841 MNSAINQAANSITL
+841 MNSAI
-855 DVSKKYTEKT
+855 
-865 VYDQGIADAKKDATT
+865 
-880 KADNALNSAKADA
+880 
-893 TSKAN
+893 
-898 KAESNAKAD
+898 
-907 TANKLK
+907 
-913 NYSTTTEM
+913 
-921 NSAIKV
+921 KV

-958 NTSSSYSSEFSGFS
+958 NTSSSYSSEFSDFS

-1027 SSGVFPSSPSIA
+1027 SSGAFPPSPRIA

-1050 TTTVSEDQIK
+1050 TTTVSADQIK

-1096 APEDTSAAI
+1096 APEDTSTAI
-1105 TKVEQTATGIR
+1105 TKVEQTATSIR

-1121 TQGDISSLQATA
+1121 TQGDVSSLQATA

-1150 KSDATKIKTRISN
+1150 KSDAKTMKTRISN

-1188 VDSFNWNLVP
+1188 VDSFN
-1198 NSYKMNNQWS
+1198 
-1208 AAGGFVGTTTVV
+1208 
-1220 LDPDALCGYHIEVK
+1220 
-1234 CTTAGSG
+1234 
-1241 PHYPVFGKTSD
+1241 
-1252 KVGKTYTWSFWAK
+1252 
-1265 CSANKS
+1265 
-1271 SVPVGHECGGIKRID
+1271 
-1286 LTTSWQKYFMTWKYI
+1286 
-1301 DAAHSSFTFYATFAV
+1301 
-1316 GEILYIRD
+1316 
-1324 FKIEEGSIATKW
+1324 
-1336 APAESDLKGEKGDKG
+1336 
-1351 DKGDTGASGKGVKST
+1351 
-1366 AVTYQAS
+1366 
-1373 SSGTTIPTG
+1373 
-1382 VWSATPPATSA
+1382 
-1393 DKPYFWTRT
+1393 
-1402 IITYTDNTTST
+1402 
-1413 AYNVGSTPEGI
+1413 
-1424 VVGGRNLAM
+1424 
-1433 NTNKGTTGWSWSMQ
+1433 
-1447 TGGYSKESV
+1447 
-1456 SETGVNTC
+1456 
-1464 KLTRDSVK
+1464 
-1472 QSGWSVIQFS
+1472 
-1482 YIGRTKWEADTNY
+1482 
-1495 TVSVDV
+1495 
-1501 KASVSTSMDPSFR
+1501 
-1514 HGDGS
+1514 
-1519 NMLIQS
+1519 
-1525 CKAVNNKTVANVWT
+1525 
-1539 KLVWVVK
+1539 
-1546 SAATLP
+1546 
-1552 RGTSQNTYFTG
+1552 
-1563 MNSGTGVSYQFKNLK
+1563 
-1578 IEKGNM
+1578 
-1584 ATDWTPAPEDYVS
+1584 
-1597 FVDVEYYLSTSATS
+1597 
-1611 LSGGSWSTT
+1611 
-1620 APTWVNGKYMWSRT
+1620 
-1634 VTTDGAGNRTYS
+1634 
-1646 PNQNGVCIAGA
+1646 
-1657 QGATGAKGDKGDT
+1657 
-1670 GGTGATGKGVK
+1670 
-1681 SIVEQYYKST
+1681 
-1691 SATAMSGGSWS
+1691 
-1702 TTYPGWENSKY
+1702 
-1713 IWTRSVITYTD
+1713 
-1724 NTTSTTTAVC
+1724 
-1734 VTGSKGDKGATG
+1734 
-1746 GTGPTGNGIKS
+1746 
-1757 ITEHYAVST
+1757 
-1766 SNSSAPTTWSTAV
+1766 
-1779 PTMTETNK
+1779 
-1787 YLWNYETI
+1787 
-1795 TYTNNTTNDTAKRV
+1795 
-1809 IGVYGNKGATGEDGK
+1809 
-1824 NGTNLWV
+1824 
-1831 NPLFESGKPQITR
+1831 
-1844 IDTSVTAP
+1844 
-1852 NGAAVNILDRRDHQN
+1852 
-1867 SSTAFPVFPGHQYR
+1867 
-1881 ITVHRKRITGSL
+1881 
-1893 ELNSGIWYITRTS
+1893 
-1906 GNAYDTIVAP
+1906 
-1916 TSTKDLGNSW
+1916 
-1926 QEATYNFTCPSGKSK
+1926 
-1941 GSVYFQIEQQTNNIT
+1941 
-1956 TKWYIANVIC
+1956 
-1966 VDITGL
+1966 
-1972 KGDTGAKGDKGDKG
+1972 
-1986 ATGSAALQVKR
+1986 
-1997 NFSGTYTSVGQIT
+1997 
-2010 TCGTNDFNR
+2010 
-2019 PPFAGDTFIC
+2019 
-2029 LDGSSNTGTW
+2029 
-2039 LVTSVSGGTV
+2039 
-2049 NIKLLAY
+2049 
-2056 VNSKG
+2056 
-2061 ATGSKGDKG
+2061 
-2070 EKGEKGEA
+2070 
-2078 DIKCY
+2078 
-2083 PLTGGANQLVWS
+2083 
-2095 KLGTLISAGDNS
+2095 
-2107 NFIINIY
+2107 
-2114 TGNGYNGHAQ
+2114 
-2124 QNSQAEIVIKDGW
+2124 
-2137 QASASTT
+2137 
-2144 SAFGVSVTRQNCD
+2144 
-2157 DLKVQVRA
+2157 
-2165 TASNKCDV
+2165 
-2173 WVYLPWAYSWGT
+2173 
-2185 YTIAGKYTSWETSST
+2185 
-2200 TQTTEPITGTL
+2200 
-2211 QDLAYRMNSE
+2211 
-2221 NAAKTATNFM
+2221 AAKTATNFM
-2231 EFTSGNG
+2231 QFTDGTG
-2238 LQIGNKTD
+2238 LEVGNKTS

-2263 INQAGITLA
+2263 LNRAGTTLA
-2272 YYGDKLIQLGKNT
+2272 YYGDKLIQLGKNA
-2285 KDSVIEL
+2285 KDAVIEL
-2292 CGGLGKIQS
+2292 CGGVGKILVETKSGNAALSIQS
-2301 KQYYG
+2301 EYVDIKGVHESVLETSSSSGSCIAGAVDDSFVVNTYSDANNKANFDIGNGSIILESKKKG
-2306 YQACEMS
+2306 YQAE
-2313 SDYVALRSTHQAV
+2313 
-2326 LTSSTSTGN
+2326 
-2335 CMVSAAENT
+2335 
-2344 FGATATTTDSTG
+2344 
-2356 KTTKQGDI
+2356 
-2364 DISDGVV
+2364 V
-2371 EFSSIRNGY
+2371 EFYG
-2380 DCAVGVYAGGWS
+2380 CGWS
-2392 GGTYRGSFSPSK
+2392 GGV
-2404 GYTEKVLLG
+2404 YTGAFAPTKAYSEKIMLG
-2413 DNGAGQLWDRL
+2413 DSGRVWERL
-2424 MAKNAT
+2424 IVKNSPQVT
-2430 QIMSDRKAKYDIKP
+2430 SDRRAKTNIFP
-2444 LGADTESQ
+2444 LGESK
-2452 IATMSLDSE
+2452 INKT
-2461 HSNANPVDIHSELF
+2461 DIHSELF
-2475 DRLQPVQYK
+2475 DRLKPVQYR
-2484 MVNDDQRIRFGFV
+2484 MIDGDGRICYGFV
-2497 AQDVVDA
+2497 AQDVVEA
-2504 MKELGIREDELDL
+2504 MRELGIREDELDL
-2517 VHHDQ
+2517 VHHD
-2522 RVTENGYNDT
+2522 RKNTEDGYTDT
-2532 YGMVYT
+2532 YSMVYT
-2538 NLIALITHELQLEK
+2538 NLIAVITHELQLEK

>member
-33 QDKNGTDLTDD
+33 QDKNGTGLTDD

-249 TLGSTEN
+249 TLGSIEN

-270 KNATLGTELT
+270 KNATLGTEST

-348 RIPYHGLFTIEES
+348 RIPYNGLFTIEES

-486 SDVKTTVK
+486 SDVKTTIE

-502 DIASI
+502 DIASM

-528 TSKYSS
+528 STKYSS

-541 IETNVKTL
+541 IETSVKTL

-580 ASGLSTKITNAQGDV
+580 ASGLSTKITNAQGDI
-595 NILKA
+595 NTLKS
-600 DAKTM
+600 DASSM

-611 AKGNISE
+611 AKGNIST
-618 LQRTSTN
+618 LQRTSSN
-625 LQSQITNNNTN
+625 LQSQITNNKTD
-636 INILSRDP
+636 INILTGDP
-644 MNYSQ
+644 MNYSK
-649 LKEDT
+649 LNEST
-654 ADYFGFTYDNTADGK
+654 SDYWGFTYDGTADGR
-669 WYTVKTLSRDK
+669 WYTMKTLSRDK

-710 EGTDSTY
+710 GGTDSTY
-717 KGTAIGLYGFNAQKQ
+717 KGTAIGLYGFDAQKQ
-732 SVGINYSA
+732 SVGINYST
-740 RTTATAAATATKISS
+740 RTTATAAAPATKISS
-755 VVSVPVNSRYFR
+755 VVSVPANSRYFR

-790 RIKAME
+790 RIKAIE
-796 TRISSAETAI
+796 TRMSSAETSI
-806 QQNTNDISLRATN
+806 RQNANDISLRATN
-819 VQLDQVKKE
+819 VQLEQAKKD
-828 INGNFANYSTTTE
+828 INGKFADYSTT
-841 MNSAINQAANSITL
+841 S
-855 DVSKKYTEKT
+855 
-865 VYDQGIADAKKDATT
+865 
-880 KADNALNSAKADA
+880 
-893 TSKAN
+893 
-898 KAESNAKAD
+898 
-907 TANKLK
+907 
-913 NYSTTTEM
+913 EM

-951 GGRNLAR
+951 GGRNLALT
-958 NTSSSYSSEFSGFS
+958 TSNAYSSGYSNFSGIQNTCVFT
-972 GAANICPSVATVL
+972 ANVL
-985 TDGLAAGD
+985 TDGLNVGD
-993 EITIHLYYNYSNIVA
+993 TITVRILYKYTNIVPTA
-1008 ATGQTAK
+1008 GQTAL
-1015 VWIQGSGNVTGW
+1015 VWLQGQGNVTGW
-1027 SSGVFPSSPSIA
+1027 HSGAFPGSSSIA
-1039 ISGSGT
+1039 ISGSGEY
-1045 KEFLY
+1045 EFLY
-1050 TTTVSEDQIK
+1050 TATINSDHLK
-1060 NSYWL
+1060 NSYWDTMF
-1065 VNLRHDYVQSG
+1065 RHDYVQSG
-1076 TVRWKMFKVEKGN
+1076 TVQWKMYKVEKGN

-1096 APEDTSAAI
+1096 APEDTSTAI
-1105 TKVEQTATGIR
+1105 TKVEQTATSIR
-1116 ADLSN
+1116 ADLKN
-1121 TQGDISSLQATA
+1121 TQGDVSSLQATA
-1133 SGLQKS
+1133 SGLQTNVANAQNDISKLQQTASNLSASLSNTKGDVSNLQSTASGLQAS
-1139 ISNAQGDINTM
+1139 ISNAQGDINTL
-1150 KSDATKIKTRISN
+1150 KSDASSMKTQISN
-1163 AEGDI
+1163 AQGDI
-1168 STLQQTANG
+1168 SILQQTANS
-1177 FQVQL
+1177 FQIQL
-1182 SKKADQ
+1182 NGKADQ

-1198 NSYKMNNQWS
+1198 NSHRMNNQWYN
-1208 AAGGFVGTTTVV
+1208 AGGYVGTTTVV
-1220 LDPDALCGYHIEVK
+1220 SDPDALCGYHIEMK
-1234 CTTAGSG
+1234 CTTGGAGPYFG
-1241 PHYPVFGKTSD
+1241 VFGKTPD
-1252 KVGKTYTWSFWAK
+1252 KIGKTYTWSFWAK
-1265 CSANKS
+1265 CSVNKT
-1271 SVPVGHECGGIKRID
+1271 VGTVGHECGGQKSIT
-1286 LTTSWQKYFMTWKYI
+1286 LTTSWQKYSMTWKYI
-1301 DAAHSSFTFYATFAV
+1301 DYEYSAFVFYNTFYT

-1336 APAESDLKGEKGDKG
+1336 APAESDLKGD
-1351 DKGDTGASGKGVKST
+1351 
-1366 AVTYQAS
+1366 
-1373 SSGTTIPTG
+1373 
-1382 VWSATPPATSA
+1382 
-1393 DKPYFWTRT
+1393 
-1402 IITYTDNTTST
+1402 
-1413 AYNVGSTPEGI
+1413 
-1424 VVGGRNLAM
+1424 
-1433 NTNKGTTGWSWSMQ
+1433 
-1447 TGGYSKESV
+1447 
-1456 SETGVNTC
+1456 
-1464 KLTRDSVK
+1464 
-1472 QSGWSVIQFS
+1472 
-1482 YIGRTKWEADTNY
+1482 
-1495 TVSVDV
+1495 
-1501 KASVSTSMDPSFR
+1501 
-1514 HGDGS
+1514 
-1519 NMLIQS
+1519 
-1525 CKAVNNKTVANVWT
+1525 
-1539 KLVWVVK
+1539 
-1546 SAATLP
+1546 
-1552 RGTSQNTYFTG
+1552 
-1563 MNSGTGVSYQFKNLK
+1563 
-1578 IEKGNM
+1578 
-1584 ATDWTPAPEDYVS
+1584 
-1597 FVDVEYYLSTSATS
+1597 
-1611 LSGGSWSTT
+1611 
-1620 APTWVNGKYMWSRT
+1620 
-1634 VTTDGAGNRTYS
+1634 
-1646 PNQNGVCIAGA
+1646 
-1657 QGATGAKGDKGDT
+1657 
-1670 GGTGATGKGVK
+1670 
-1681 SIVEQYYKST
+1681 
-1691 SATAMSGGSWS
+1691 
-1702 TTYPGWENSKY
+1702 
-1713 IWTRSVITYTD
+1713 
-1724 NTTSTTTAVC
+1724 
-1734 VTGSKGDKGATG
+1734 
-1746 GTGPTGNGIKS
+1746 
-1757 ITEHYAVST
+1757 
-1766 SNSSAPTTWSTAV
+1766 
-1779 PTMTETNK
+1779 
-1787 YLWNYETI
+1787 
-1795 TYTNNTTNDTAKRV
+1795 
-1809 IGVYGNKGATGEDGK
+1809 
-1824 NGTNLWV
+1824 
-1831 NPLFESGKPQITR
+1831 
-1844 IDTSVTAP
+1844 
-1852 NGAAVNILDRRDHQN
+1852 
-1867 SSTAFPVFPGHQYR
+1867 
-1881 ITVHRKRITGSL
+1881 
-1893 ELNSGIWYITRTS
+1893 
-1906 GNAYDTIVAP
+1906 
-1916 TSTKDLGNSW
+1916 
-1926 QEATYNFTCPSGKSK
+1926 
-1941 GSVYFQIEQQTNNIT
+1941 
-1956 TKWYIANVIC
+1956 
-1966 VDITGL
+1966 
-1972 KGDTGAKGDKGDKG
+1972 
-1986 ATGSAALQVKR
+1986 
-1997 NFSGTYTSVGQIT
+1997 
-2010 TCGTNDFNR
+2010 
-2019 PPFAGDTFIC
+2019 
-2029 LDGSSNTGTW
+2029 
-2039 LVTSVSGGTV
+2039 
-2049 NIKLLAY
+2049 
-2056 VNSKG
+2056 
-2061 ATGSKGDKG
+2061 KGDKG

-2083 PLTGGANQLVWS
+2083 PLTGGSNQLVWS
-2095 KLGTLISAGDNS
+2095 KLGTLISAWDNS

-2114 TGNGYNGHAQ
+2114 TGSGYNGQAQ

-2301 KQYYG
+2301 KQYSG

-2356 KTTKQGDI
+2356 RTTKQGDI

-2380 DCAVGVYAGGWS
+2380 DCTVGVYAGGWS

>member
-33 QDKNGTDLTDD
+33 QDKNGTGLTDD

-131 SKNGISVIQK
+131 SKNGISVTQK

-149 EAGNKIEADY
+149 DAGNKIEADY

-270 KNATLGTELT
+270 KNATLGTEST

-297 KNFTWTKSKDGGL
+297 KNFTWAKSKDGGL

-494 NNQASVQK
+494 NNQTSVQK

-654 ADYFGFTYDNTADGK
+654 ADYFGFIYDNTADGK

-732 SVGINYSA
+732 SVGINYST

-841 MNSAINQAANSITL
+841 MNSAI
-855 DVSKKYTEKT
+855 
-865 VYDQGIADAKKDATT
+865 
-880 KADNALNSAKADA
+880 
-893 TSKAN
+893 
-898 KAESNAKAD
+898 
-907 TANKLK
+907 
-913 NYSTTTEM
+913 
-921 NSAIKV
+921 KV

-958 NTSSSYSSEFSGFS
+958 NTSSSYSSEFSDFS

-1027 SSGVFPSSPSIA
+1027 SSGAFPSSPSIA

-1050 TTTVSEDQIK
+1050 TTTVSADQIK

-1096 APEDTSAAI
+1096 APEDTSTAI
-1105 TKVEQTATGIR
+1105 TKVEQTATSIR

-1121 TQGDISSLQATA
+1121 TQGDVSSLQATA

-1150 KSDATKIKTRISN
+1150 KSDATTMKTRISN

-1241 PHYPVFGKTSD
+1241 PYYPVFSKTSD

-1271 SVPVGHECGGIKRID
+1271 SVLVGHECGGTKRID

-1301 DAAHSSFTFYATFAV
+1301 DAAHSSFVFYATFAV

-1336 APAESDLKGEKGDKG
+1336 APAESDLKGDKG
-1351 DKGDTGASGKGVKST
+1351 DKGETGASGKGVKST

-1424 VVGGRNLAM
+1424 VVGGRNLAT

-1501 KASVSTSMDPSFR
+1501 KASVSTSMNPGFR
-1514 HGDGS
+1514 HGDSS

-1552 RGTSQNTYFTG
+1552 SGTSQNTYFTG
-1563 MNSGTGVSYQFKNLK
+1563 MNSNVGVSYQFKNLK
-1578 IEKGNM
+1578 IEKGNT

-1597 FVDVEYYLSTSATS
+1597 FVDVEYYLSTSPTS

-1734 VTGSKGDKGATG
+1734 VTGSKGDT
-1746 GTGPTGNGIKS
+1746 
-1757 ITEHYAVST
+1757 
-1766 SNSSAPTTWSTAV
+1766 
-1779 PTMTETNK
+1779 
-1787 YLWNYETI
+1787 
-1795 TYTNNTTNDTAKRV
+1795 
-1809 IGVYGNKGATGEDGK
+1809 
-1824 NGTNLWV
+1824 
-1831 NPLFESGKPQITR
+1831 
-1844 IDTSVTAP
+1844 
-1852 NGAAVNILDRRDHQN
+1852 
-1867 SSTAFPVFPGHQYR
+1867 
-1881 ITVHRKRITGSL
+1881 
-1893 ELNSGIWYITRTS
+1893 
-1906 GNAYDTIVAP
+1906 
-1916 TSTKDLGNSW
+1916 
-1926 QEATYNFTCPSGKSK
+1926 
-1941 GSVYFQIEQQTNNIT
+1941 
-1956 TKWYIANVIC
+1956 
-1966 VDITGL
+1966 
-1972 KGDTGAKGDKGDKG
+1972 
-1986 ATGSAALQVKR
+1986 
-1997 NFSGTYTSVGQIT
+1997 
-2010 TCGTNDFNR
+2010 
-2019 PPFAGDTFIC
+2019 
-2029 LDGSSNTGTW
+2029 
-2039 LVTSVSGGTV
+2039 
-2049 NIKLLAY
+2049 
-2056 VNSKG
+2056 G

-2070 EKGEKGEA
+2070 EKGEA

-2083 PLTGGANQLVWS
+2083 KLTGGSNQLVWS
-2095 KLGTLISAGDNS
+2095 KLGTLISAGNNS

-2114 TGNGYNGHAQ
+2114 TGSGYNGQAQ

-2137 QASASTT
+2137 QESASTT

-2301 KQYYG
+2301 KQYSG

-2356 KTTKQGDI
+2356 RTTKQGDI

-2380 DCAVGVYAGGWS
+2380 DCTVGVYAGGWS

>member
-33 QDKNGTDLTDD
+33 QDENGTGLTDD

-1198 NSYKMNNQWS
+1198 NSYKMNNQWGG
-1208 AAGGFVGTTTVV
+1208 AGGFVGTTTVV

-1241 PHYPVFGKTSD
+1241 PYYPVFGKTSD

-1301 DAAHSSFTFYATFAV
+1301 DAAYSSFTFYATFAV

-1351 DKGDTGASGKGVKST
+1351 DKG
-1366 AVTYQAS
+1366 
-1373 SSGTTIPTG
+1373 
-1382 VWSATPPATSA
+1382 
-1393 DKPYFWTRT
+1393 
-1402 IITYTDNTTST
+1402 
-1413 AYNVGSTPEGI
+1413 
-1424 VVGGRNLAM
+1424 
-1433 NTNKGTTGWSWSMQ
+1433 
-1447 TGGYSKESV
+1447 
-1456 SETGVNTC
+1456 
-1464 KLTRDSVK
+1464 
-1472 QSGWSVIQFS
+1472 
-1482 YIGRTKWEADTNY
+1482 
-1495 TVSVDV
+1495 
-1501 KASVSTSMDPSFR
+1501 
-1514 HGDGS
+1514 
-1519 NMLIQS
+1519 
-1525 CKAVNNKTVANVWT
+1525 
-1539 KLVWVVK
+1539 
-1546 SAATLP
+1546 
-1552 RGTSQNTYFTG
+1552 
-1563 MNSGTGVSYQFKNLK
+1563 
-1578 IEKGNM
+1578 
-1584 ATDWTPAPEDYVS
+1584 
-1597 FVDVEYYLSTSATS
+1597 
-1611 LSGGSWSTT
+1611 
-1620 APTWVNGKYMWSRT
+1620 
-1634 VTTDGAGNRTYS
+1634 
-1646 PNQNGVCIAGA
+1646 
-1657 QGATGAKGDKGDT
+1657 ATGAKGD
-1670 GGTGATGKGVK
+1670 TGKGVK

-1734 VTGSKGDKGATG
+1734 VTGARGDKGATG

-1766 SNSSAPTTWSTAV
+1766 SNSSAPTTWSTTV

-1809 IGVYGNKGATGEDGK
+1809 IGAYGNKGATGEDGK

-1852 NGAAVNILDRRDHQN
+1852 NGAAVNILDSRDHQN

-1906 GNAYDTIVAP
+1906 GQPYDTIVVP

-1941 GSVYFQIEQQTNNIT
+1941 GSVYFQIDQQRNNIT

-1972 KGDTGAKGDKGDKG
+1972 KGDTGVKGDKGDKG

-2083 PLTGGANQLVWS
+2083 PLTGGSNQLVWS

-2114 TGNGYNGHAQ
+2114 TGSGYNGQAQ

-2263 INQAGITLA
+2263 LNQAGITLA

-2301 KQYYG
+2301 KQYSG

-2356 KTTKQGDI
+2356 RTTKQGDI

-2380 DCAVGVYAGGWS
+2380 DCTVGVYAGGWS

-2430 QIMSDRKAKYDIKP
+2430 QIMSDRREKFDIKP
-2444 LGADTESQ
+2444 LGPDVESQ

-2461 HSNANPVDIHSELF
+2461 HSNVNSVDIHSELF

>member
-33 QDKNGTDLTDD
+33 QDENGTGLTDD

-131 SKNGISVIQK
+131 SKNGISVTQK

-234 RTPCNVAVGTLPSGM
+234 RTPCSVAVGTLPSGM

-270 KNATLGTELT
+270 KNATLGTEST

-559 DTEIKAELKTAKGD
+559 DTEIKAELKTAEGD

-595 NILKA
+595 NTLKS

-732 SVGINYSA
+732 SVGINYST

-828 INGNFANYSTTTE
+828 INGKFA
-841 MNSAINQAANSITL
+841 
-855 DVSKKYTEKT
+855 
-865 VYDQGIADAKKDATT
+865 
-880 KADNALNSAKADA
+880 
-893 TSKAN
+893 
-898 KAESNAKAD
+898 
-907 TANKLK
+907 

-972 GAANICPSVATVL
+972 GAENICPSVATVL

-993 EITIHLYYNYSNIVA
+993 EITIYLYYNYSNIVA

-1027 SSGVFPSSPSIA
+1027 SSGAFPSSPSIA

-1050 TTTVSEDQIK
+1050 TTTVSADQIK
-1060 NSYWL
+1060 NSYWF

-1096 APEDTSAAI
+1096 APEDTSSAI

-1116 ADLSN
+1116 TDLSN
-1121 TQGDISSLQATA
+1121 TQGDVSSLQATA

-1150 KSDATKIKTRISN
+1150 KSDATTMKTRISNAQGDINTMKSDATTMKTRISN

-1188 VDSFNWNLVP
+1188 VDSFN
-1198 NSYKMNNQWS
+1198 
-1208 AAGGFVGTTTVV
+1208 
-1220 LDPDALCGYHIEVK
+1220 
-1234 CTTAGSG
+1234 
-1241 PHYPVFGKTSD
+1241 
-1252 KVGKTYTWSFWAK
+1252 
-1265 CSANKS
+1265 
-1271 SVPVGHECGGIKRID
+1271 
-1286 LTTSWQKYFMTWKYI
+1286 
-1301 DAAHSSFTFYATFAV
+1301 
-1316 GEILYIRD
+1316 
-1324 FKIEEGSIATKW
+1324 
-1336 APAESDLKGEKGDKG
+1336 
-1351 DKGDTGASGKGVKST
+1351 
-1366 AVTYQAS
+1366 
-1373 SSGTTIPTG
+1373 
-1382 VWSATPPATSA
+1382 
-1393 DKPYFWTRT
+1393 
-1402 IITYTDNTTST
+1402 
-1413 AYNVGSTPEGI
+1413 
-1424 VVGGRNLAM
+1424 
-1433 NTNKGTTGWSWSMQ
+1433 
-1447 TGGYSKESV
+1447 
-1456 SETGVNTC
+1456 
-1464 KLTRDSVK
+1464 
-1472 QSGWSVIQFS
+1472 
-1482 YIGRTKWEADTNY
+1482 
-1495 TVSVDV
+1495 
-1501 KASVSTSMDPSFR
+1501 
-1514 HGDGS
+1514 
-1519 NMLIQS
+1519 
-1525 CKAVNNKTVANVWT
+1525 
-1539 KLVWVVK
+1539 
-1546 SAATLP
+1546 
-1552 RGTSQNTYFTG
+1552 
-1563 MNSGTGVSYQFKNLK
+1563 
-1578 IEKGNM
+1578 
-1584 ATDWTPAPEDYVS
+1584 
-1597 FVDVEYYLSTSATS
+1597 
-1611 LSGGSWSTT
+1611 
-1620 APTWVNGKYMWSRT
+1620 
-1634 VTTDGAGNRTYS
+1634 
-1646 PNQNGVCIAGA
+1646 
-1657 QGATGAKGDKGDT
+1657 
-1670 GGTGATGKGVK
+1670 
-1681 SIVEQYYKST
+1681 
-1691 SATAMSGGSWS
+1691 
-1702 TTYPGWENSKY
+1702 
-1713 IWTRSVITYTD
+1713 
-1724 NTTSTTTAVC
+1724 
-1734 VTGSKGDKGATG
+1734 
-1746 GTGPTGNGIKS
+1746 
-1757 ITEHYAVST
+1757 
-1766 SNSSAPTTWSTAV
+1766 
-1779 PTMTETNK
+1779 
-1787 YLWNYETI
+1787 
-1795 TYTNNTTNDTAKRV
+1795 
-1809 IGVYGNKGATGEDGK
+1809 
-1824 NGTNLWV
+1824 
-1831 NPLFESGKPQITR
+1831 
-1844 IDTSVTAP
+1844 
-1852 NGAAVNILDRRDHQN
+1852 
-1867 SSTAFPVFPGHQYR
+1867 
-1881 ITVHRKRITGSL
+1881 
-1893 ELNSGIWYITRTS
+1893 
-1906 GNAYDTIVAP
+1906 
-1916 TSTKDLGNSW
+1916 
-1926 QEATYNFTCPSGKSK
+1926 
-1941 GSVYFQIEQQTNNIT
+1941 
-1956 TKWYIANVIC
+1956 
-1966 VDITGL
+1966 
-1972 KGDTGAKGDKGDKG
+1972 
-1986 ATGSAALQVKR
+1986 
-1997 NFSGTYTSVGQIT
+1997 
-2010 TCGTNDFNR
+2010 
-2019 PPFAGDTFIC
+2019 
-2029 LDGSSNTGTW
+2029 
-2039 LVTSVSGGTV
+2039 
-2049 NIKLLAY
+2049 
-2056 VNSKG
+2056 
-2061 ATGSKGDKG
+2061 
-2070 EKGEKGEA
+2070 
-2078 DIKCY
+2078 
-2083 PLTGGANQLVWS
+2083 
-2095 KLGTLISAGDNS
+2095 
-2107 NFIINIY
+2107 
-2114 TGNGYNGHAQ
+2114 
-2124 QNSQAEIVIKDGW
+2124 
-2137 QASASTT
+2137 
-2144 SAFGVSVTRQNCD
+2144 
-2157 DLKVQVRA
+2157 
-2165 TASNKCDV
+2165 
-2173 WVYLPWAYSWGT
+2173 
-2185 YTIAGKYTSWETSST
+2185 
-2200 TQTTEPITGTL
+2200 
-2211 QDLAYRMNSE
+2211 
-2221 NAAKTATNFM
+2221 AAKTATNFM
-2231 EFTSGNG
+2231 AFTSGNG

-2263 INQAGITLA
+2263 LNQAGTTLA
-2272 YYGDKLIQLGKNT
+2272 YYGDKLIQLGKNA
-2285 KDSVIEL
+2285 KDAVIEL
-2292 CGGLGKIQS
+2292 CGGVGKILVETKSGNAALSIQS
-2301 KQYYG
+2301 EYVDIKGVHESVLETSSSSGSCIAGAVDDSFVVNTYSDANNKANFDIGNGSIILESKKKG
-2306 YQACEMS
+2306 YQAE
-2313 SDYVALRSTHQAV
+2313 
-2326 LTSSTSTGN
+2326 
-2335 CMVSAAENT
+2335 
-2344 FGATATTTDSTG
+2344 
-2356 KTTKQGDI
+2356 
-2364 DISDGVV
+2364 V
-2371 EFSSIRNGY
+2371 EFYG
-2380 DCAVGVYAGGWS
+2380 CGWS
-2392 GGTYRGSFSPSK
+2392 GGV
-2404 GYTEKVLLG
+2404 YTGAFAPTKAYSEKIMLG
-2413 DNGAGQLWDRL
+2413 DSGRVWERL
-2424 MAKNAT
+2424 IVKNSPQVT
-2430 QIMSDRKAKYDIKP
+2430 SDRRAKTNIFP
-2444 LGADTESQ
+2444 LGESK
-2452 IATMSLDSE
+2452 INKT
-2461 HSNANPVDIHSELF
+2461 DIHSELF
-2475 DRLQPVQYK
+2475 DRLKPVQYR
-2484 MVNDDQRIRFGFV
+2484 MIDGDGRICYGFV
-2497 AQDVVDA
+2497 AQDVVEA
-2504 MKELGIREDELDL
+2504 MRELGIREDELDL
-2517 VHHDQ
+2517 VHHD
-2522 RVTENGYNDT
+2522 RKNTEDSYIDT
-2532 YGMVYT
+2532 YSMVYT
-2538 NLIALITHELQLEK
+2538 NLIAIITHELQLEK
-2552 QRRSNLELEV
+2552 QRRSNLEIEV

>member
-33 QDKNGTDLTDD
+33 QDKNGTGLTDD
-44 PTNAVYIGIA
+44 PTNAAYIGIA

-131 SKNGISVIQK
+131 SKNGISVTQK

-149 EAGNKIEADY
+149 DAGNKIEADY

-270 KNATLGTELT
+270 KNATLGTEST

-297 KNFTWTKSKDGGL
+297 KNFTWAKSKDGGL

-494 NNQASVQK
+494 NNQTSVQK

-654 ADYFGFTYDNTADGK
+654 ADYFGFIYDNTADGK

-732 SVGINYSA
+732 SVGINYST

-841 MNSAINQAANSITL
+841 MNSAI
-855 DVSKKYTEKT
+855 
-865 VYDQGIADAKKDATT
+865 
-880 KADNALNSAKADA
+880 
-893 TSKAN
+893 
-898 KAESNAKAD
+898 
-907 TANKLK
+907 
-913 NYSTTTEM
+913 
-921 NSAIKV
+921 KV

-958 NTSSSYSSEFSGFS
+958 NTSSSYSSEFSDFS

-1027 SSGVFPSSPSIA
+1027 SSGAFPSSPSIA

-1050 TTTVSEDQIK
+1050 TTTVSADQIK

-1096 APEDTSAAI
+1096 APEDTSTAI
-1105 TKVEQTATGIR
+1105 TKVEQTATSIR

-1121 TQGDISSLQATA
+1121 TQGDVSSLQATA

-1150 KSDATKIKTRISN
+1150 KSDATTMKTRISNAEGDITTLKSTASGLSTKITNTQGDINTLKSDAKTMKTRISN

-1188 VDSFNWNLVP
+1188 VDSFN
-1198 NSYKMNNQWS
+1198 
-1208 AAGGFVGTTTVV
+1208 
-1220 LDPDALCGYHIEVK
+1220 
-1234 CTTAGSG
+1234 
-1241 PHYPVFGKTSD
+1241 
-1252 KVGKTYTWSFWAK
+1252 
-1265 CSANKS
+1265 
-1271 SVPVGHECGGIKRID
+1271 
-1286 LTTSWQKYFMTWKYI
+1286 
-1301 DAAHSSFTFYATFAV
+1301 
-1316 GEILYIRD
+1316 
-1324 FKIEEGSIATKW
+1324 
-1336 APAESDLKGEKGDKG
+1336 
-1351 DKGDTGASGKGVKST
+1351 
-1366 AVTYQAS
+1366 
-1373 SSGTTIPTG
+1373 
-1382 VWSATPPATSA
+1382 
-1393 DKPYFWTRT
+1393 
-1402 IITYTDNTTST
+1402 
-1413 AYNVGSTPEGI
+1413 
-1424 VVGGRNLAM
+1424 
-1433 NTNKGTTGWSWSMQ
+1433 
-1447 TGGYSKESV
+1447 
-1456 SETGVNTC
+1456 
-1464 KLTRDSVK
+1464 
-1472 QSGWSVIQFS
+1472 
-1482 YIGRTKWEADTNY
+1482 
-1495 TVSVDV
+1495 
-1501 KASVSTSMDPSFR
+1501 
-1514 HGDGS
+1514 
-1519 NMLIQS
+1519 
-1525 CKAVNNKTVANVWT
+1525 
-1539 KLVWVVK
+1539 
-1546 SAATLP
+1546 
-1552 RGTSQNTYFTG
+1552 
-1563 MNSGTGVSYQFKNLK
+1563 
-1578 IEKGNM
+1578 
-1584 ATDWTPAPEDYVS
+1584 
-1597 FVDVEYYLSTSATS
+1597 
-1611 LSGGSWSTT
+1611 
-1620 APTWVNGKYMWSRT
+1620 
-1634 VTTDGAGNRTYS
+1634 
-1646 PNQNGVCIAGA
+1646 
-1657 QGATGAKGDKGDT
+1657 
-1670 GGTGATGKGVK
+1670 
-1681 SIVEQYYKST
+1681 
-1691 SATAMSGGSWS
+1691 
-1702 TTYPGWENSKY
+1702 
-1713 IWTRSVITYTD
+1713 
-1724 NTTSTTTAVC
+1724 
-1734 VTGSKGDKGATG
+1734 
-1746 GTGPTGNGIKS
+1746 
-1757 ITEHYAVST
+1757 
-1766 SNSSAPTTWSTAV
+1766 
-1779 PTMTETNK
+1779 
-1787 YLWNYETI
+1787 
-1795 TYTNNTTNDTAKRV
+1795 
-1809 IGVYGNKGATGEDGK
+1809 
-1824 NGTNLWV
+1824 
-1831 NPLFESGKPQITR
+1831 
-1844 IDTSVTAP
+1844 
-1852 NGAAVNILDRRDHQN
+1852 
-1867 SSTAFPVFPGHQYR
+1867 
-1881 ITVHRKRITGSL
+1881 
-1893 ELNSGIWYITRTS
+1893 
-1906 GNAYDTIVAP
+1906 
-1916 TSTKDLGNSW
+1916 
-1926 QEATYNFTCPSGKSK
+1926 
-1941 GSVYFQIEQQTNNIT
+1941 
-1956 TKWYIANVIC
+1956 
-1966 VDITGL
+1966 
-1972 KGDTGAKGDKGDKG
+1972 
-1986 ATGSAALQVKR
+1986 
-1997 NFSGTYTSVGQIT
+1997 
-2010 TCGTNDFNR
+2010 
-2019 PPFAGDTFIC
+2019 
-2029 LDGSSNTGTW
+2029 
-2039 LVTSVSGGTV
+2039 
-2049 NIKLLAY
+2049 
-2056 VNSKG
+2056 
-2061 ATGSKGDKG
+2061 
-2070 EKGEKGEA
+2070 
-2078 DIKCY
+2078 
-2083 PLTGGANQLVWS
+2083 
-2095 KLGTLISAGDNS
+2095 
-2107 NFIINIY
+2107 
-2114 TGNGYNGHAQ
+2114 
-2124 QNSQAEIVIKDGW
+2124 
-2137 QASASTT
+2137 
-2144 SAFGVSVTRQNCD
+2144 
-2157 DLKVQVRA
+2157 
-2165 TASNKCDV
+2165 
-2173 WVYLPWAYSWGT
+2173 
-2185 YTIAGKYTSWETSST
+2185 
-2200 TQTTEPITGTL
+2200 
-2211 QDLAYRMNSE
+2211 
-2221 NAAKTATNFM
+2221 AAKTATNFM
-2231 EFTSGNG
+2231 QFTDGTG
-2238 LQIGNKTD
+2238 LEVGNKTS

-2263 INQAGITLA
+2263 LNRAGTTLA
-2272 YYGDKLIQLGKNT
+2272 YYGDKLIQLGKNA
-2285 KDSVIEL
+2285 KDAVIEL
-2292 CGGLGKIQS
+2292 CGGVGKILVETKSGNAALSIQS
-2301 KQYYG
+2301 EYVDIKGVHESVLETSSSSGSCIAGAVDDSFVVNTYSDANNKANFDIGNGSIILESKKKG
-2306 YQACEMS
+2306 YQAE
-2313 SDYVALRSTHQAV
+2313 
-2326 LTSSTSTGN
+2326 
-2335 CMVSAAENT
+2335 
-2344 FGATATTTDSTG
+2344 
-2356 KTTKQGDI
+2356 
-2364 DISDGVV
+2364 V
-2371 EFSSIRNGY
+2371 EFYG
-2380 DCAVGVYAGGWS
+2380 CGWS
-2392 GGTYRGSFSPSK
+2392 GGV
-2404 GYTEKVLLG
+2404 YTGAFAPTKAYSEKIMLG
-2413 DNGAGQLWDRL
+2413 DSGRVWERL
-2424 MAKNAT
+2424 IVKNSPQVT
-2430 QIMSDRKAKYDIKP
+2430 SDRRAKTNIFP
-2444 LGADTESQ
+2444 LGESK
-2452 IATMSLDSE
+2452 INKT
-2461 HSNANPVDIHSELF
+2461 DIHSELF
-2475 DRLQPVQYK
+2475 DRLKPVQYR
-2484 MVNDDQRIRFGFV
+2484 MIDGDGRICYGFV
-2497 AQDVVDA
+2497 AQDVVEA
-2504 MKELGIREDELDL
+2504 MRELGIREDELDL
-2517 VHHDQ
+2517 VHHD
-2522 RVTENGYNDT
+2522 RKNTEDGYTDT
-2532 YGMVYT
+2532 YSMVYT
-2538 NLIALITHELQLEK
+2538 NLIAVITHELQLEK

>member
-33 QDKNGTDLTDD
+33 QDKTGTGLTDD
-44 PTNAVYIGIA
+44 PTNAIYIGIA
-54 YNKTEKHESDNPND
+54 YNKTEEHESENPND
-68 YTWTRIK
+68 YTWTKIK
-75 GNDGES
+75 GNDGEA

-89 ENITFSVSNQNN
+89 ENITFSVSHENN
-101 IALMDQSFDTS
+101 IALTDQSFNTS
-112 VVVFKGTDAVSN
+112 VLVFKGVEPVTN
-124 FTIGTVE
+124 FTIGTVD
-131 SKNGISVIQK
+131 SKNGISVVKK

-149 EAGNKIEADY
+149 TAGNKITSNY
-159 GKFSIPIS
+159 GSFSIPIL
-167 VNGLVFKKEVSWS
+167 VDGLTFIKEITWS
-180 LAKAGAVGGQGN
+180 LAKAGATGEQGN
-192 PGEPALSISL
+192 PGESAMNVSI

-207 NIPCTYDGHVINDM
+207 NIPCTYDGYVLDDM
-221 LIEISFVGYRGLT
+221 LIEISFIGYYGLSKT
-234 RTPCNVAVGTLPSGM
+234 DCNVTVGALPSGM
-249 TLGSTEN
+249 TLGSIQN
-256 CTISNDGSIILNIV
+256 CTTTDNGKIILNIA
-270 KNATLGTELT
+270 KNATLGTAST
-280 LTGNIVLTFSI
+280 LTGNVVLTFTI
-291 NGKTLV
+291 NGKTLT

-310 SYIYSIEPSSY
+310 SYIYTIEPSTY
-321 VINKTYDGT
+321 VINKTYDDV
-330 LSPASITFNA
+330 LSPASITFSA
-340 YYQKDGSD
+340 FYQKNGDNRKS
-348 RIPYHGLFTIEES
+348 YNGLFTIEES
-361 TTGSDFKSTYLSSK
+361 LTGSDFKSTYLSSK
-375 NESSLTY
+375 NESSIIY
-382 TPTSNN
+382 TPTSNKV
-388 IKSVRCTLSQTDKVS
+388 KSIRCTLCQADKVS

-486 SDVKTTVK
+486 SDVKTTIK

-732 SVGINYSA
+732 SVGINYST

-767 VFLQTESW
+767 VFLQTESY

-1301 DAAHSSFTFYATFAV
+1301 DAAYSSFTFYATFAV

-1351 DKGDTGASGKGVKST
+1351 DKG
-1366 AVTYQAS
+1366 
-1373 SSGTTIPTG
+1373 
-1382 VWSATPPATSA
+1382 
-1393 DKPYFWTRT
+1393 
-1402 IITYTDNTTST
+1402 
-1413 AYNVGSTPEGI
+1413 
-1424 VVGGRNLAM
+1424 
-1433 NTNKGTTGWSWSMQ
+1433 
-1447 TGGYSKESV
+1447 
-1456 SETGVNTC
+1456 
-1464 KLTRDSVK
+1464 
-1472 QSGWSVIQFS
+1472 
-1482 YIGRTKWEADTNY
+1482 
-1495 TVSVDV
+1495 
-1501 KASVSTSMDPSFR
+1501 
-1514 HGDGS
+1514 
-1519 NMLIQS
+1519 
-1525 CKAVNNKTVANVWT
+1525 
-1539 KLVWVVK
+1539 
-1546 SAATLP
+1546 
-1552 RGTSQNTYFTG
+1552 
-1563 MNSGTGVSYQFKNLK
+1563 
-1578 IEKGNM
+1578 
-1584 ATDWTPAPEDYVS
+1584 
-1597 FVDVEYYLSTSATS
+1597 
-1611 LSGGSWSTT
+1611 
-1620 APTWVNGKYMWSRT
+1620 
-1634 VTTDGAGNRTYS
+1634 
-1646 PNQNGVCIAGA
+1646 
-1657 QGATGAKGDKGDT
+1657 
-1670 GGTGATGKGVK
+1670 
-1681 SIVEQYYKST
+1681 
-1691 SATAMSGGSWS
+1691 
-1702 TTYPGWENSKY
+1702 
-1713 IWTRSVITYTD
+1713 
-1724 NTTSTTTAVC
+1724 
-1734 VTGSKGDKGATG
+1734 ATG

-1766 SNSSAPTTWSTAV
+1766 SNSSAPTTWSTTV

-1809 IGVYGNKGATGEDGK
+1809 IGAYGNKGATGEDGK

-1852 NGAAVNILDRRDHQN
+1852 NGAAVNILDSRDHQN

-1906 GNAYDTIVAP
+1906 GQPYDTIVVP

-1941 GSVYFQIEQQTNNIT
+1941 GSVYFQINQQRNNIT

-1972 KGDTGAKGDKGDKG
+1972 KGDTGVKGDKGDKG

-2083 PLTGGANQLVWS
+2083 PLTGGSNQLVWS

-2114 TGNGYNGHAQ
+2114 TGSGYNGQAQ

-2263 INQAGITLA
+2263 LNQAGITLA

-2301 KQYYG
+2301 KQYSG

-2356 KTTKQGDI
+2356 RTTKQGDI

-2380 DCAVGVYAGGWS
+2380 DCTVGVYAGGWS

-2430 QIMSDRKAKYDIKP
+2430 QIMSDRREKFDIKP
-2444 LGADTESQ
+2444 LGPDVESQ

-2461 HSNANPVDIHSELF
+2461 HSNVNSVDIHSELF

>member
-33 QDKNGTDLTDD
+33 QDKNGTGLTDD

-180 LAKAGAVGGQGN
+180 LAKAGAVGDQGN

-270 KNATLGTELT
+270 KNATLGTEST

-297 KNFTWTKSKDGGL
+297 KNFTWAKSKDGGL

-580 ASGLSTKITNAQGDV
+580 ASGLSAKITNAQGDV
-595 NILKA
+595 NTLKA

-732 SVGINYSA
+732 SVGINYST

-767 VFLQTESW
+767 VSLQTESW

-828 INGNFANYSTTTE
+828 INGKFANYSTTTE

-865 VYDQGIADAKKDATT
+865 VYDQGIADVKKDATT
-880 KADNALNSAKADA
+880 KANNALNSAKADA

-958 NTSSSYSSEFSGFS
+958 NTSSSYSSEFSDFS

-993 EITIHLYYNYSNIVA
+993 KITIHLYYNYSNIVA

-1015 VWIQGSGNVTGW
+1015 VWIQGRGNVTGW
-1027 SSGVFPSSPSIA
+1027 SSGAFPSSPSIA

-1050 TTTVSEDQIK
+1050 TTTVSADQIK

-1096 APEDTSAAI
+1096 APEDTSTAI
-1105 TKVEQTATGIR
+1105 TKVEQTATSIR

-1121 TQGDISSLQATA
+1121 TQGDVSSLQATA

-1150 KSDATKIKTRISN
+1150 KSDATTMKTRISN

-1188 VDSFNWNLVP
+1188 VDSFN
-1198 NSYKMNNQWS
+1198 
-1208 AAGGFVGTTTVV
+1208 
-1220 LDPDALCGYHIEVK
+1220 
-1234 CTTAGSG
+1234 
-1241 PHYPVFGKTSD
+1241 
-1252 KVGKTYTWSFWAK
+1252 
-1265 CSANKS
+1265 
-1271 SVPVGHECGGIKRID
+1271 
-1286 LTTSWQKYFMTWKYI
+1286 
-1301 DAAHSSFTFYATFAV
+1301 
-1316 GEILYIRD
+1316 
-1324 FKIEEGSIATKW
+1324 
-1336 APAESDLKGEKGDKG
+1336 
-1351 DKGDTGASGKGVKST
+1351 
-1366 AVTYQAS
+1366 
-1373 SSGTTIPTG
+1373 
-1382 VWSATPPATSA
+1382 
-1393 DKPYFWTRT
+1393 
-1402 IITYTDNTTST
+1402 
-1413 AYNVGSTPEGI
+1413 
-1424 VVGGRNLAM
+1424 
-1433 NTNKGTTGWSWSMQ
+1433 
-1447 TGGYSKESV
+1447 
-1456 SETGVNTC
+1456 
-1464 KLTRDSVK
+1464 
-1472 QSGWSVIQFS
+1472 
-1482 YIGRTKWEADTNY
+1482 
-1495 TVSVDV
+1495 
-1501 KASVSTSMDPSFR
+1501 
-1514 HGDGS
+1514 
-1519 NMLIQS
+1519 
-1525 CKAVNNKTVANVWT
+1525 
-1539 KLVWVVK
+1539 
-1546 SAATLP
+1546 
-1552 RGTSQNTYFTG
+1552 
-1563 MNSGTGVSYQFKNLK
+1563 
-1578 IEKGNM
+1578 
-1584 ATDWTPAPEDYVS
+1584 
-1597 FVDVEYYLSTSATS
+1597 
-1611 LSGGSWSTT
+1611 
-1620 APTWVNGKYMWSRT
+1620 
-1634 VTTDGAGNRTYS
+1634 
-1646 PNQNGVCIAGA
+1646 
-1657 QGATGAKGDKGDT
+1657 
-1670 GGTGATGKGVK
+1670 
-1681 SIVEQYYKST
+1681 
-1691 SATAMSGGSWS
+1691 
-1702 TTYPGWENSKY
+1702 
-1713 IWTRSVITYTD
+1713 
-1724 NTTSTTTAVC
+1724 
-1734 VTGSKGDKGATG
+1734 
-1746 GTGPTGNGIKS
+1746 
-1757 ITEHYAVST
+1757 
-1766 SNSSAPTTWSTAV
+1766 
-1779 PTMTETNK
+1779 
-1787 YLWNYETI
+1787 
-1795 TYTNNTTNDTAKRV
+1795 
-1809 IGVYGNKGATGEDGK
+1809 
-1824 NGTNLWV
+1824 
-1831 NPLFESGKPQITR
+1831 
-1844 IDTSVTAP
+1844 
-1852 NGAAVNILDRRDHQN
+1852 
-1867 SSTAFPVFPGHQYR
+1867 
-1881 ITVHRKRITGSL
+1881 
-1893 ELNSGIWYITRTS
+1893 
-1906 GNAYDTIVAP
+1906 
-1916 TSTKDLGNSW
+1916 
-1926 QEATYNFTCPSGKSK
+1926 
-1941 GSVYFQIEQQTNNIT
+1941 
-1956 TKWYIANVIC
+1956 
-1966 VDITGL
+1966 
-1972 KGDTGAKGDKGDKG
+1972 
-1986 ATGSAALQVKR
+1986 
-1997 NFSGTYTSVGQIT
+1997 
-2010 TCGTNDFNR
+2010 
-2019 PPFAGDTFIC
+2019 
-2029 LDGSSNTGTW
+2029 
-2039 LVTSVSGGTV
+2039 
-2049 NIKLLAY
+2049 
-2056 VNSKG
+2056 
-2061 ATGSKGDKG
+2061 
-2070 EKGEKGEA
+2070 
-2078 DIKCY
+2078 
-2083 PLTGGANQLVWS
+2083 
-2095 KLGTLISAGDNS
+2095 
-2107 NFIINIY
+2107 
-2114 TGNGYNGHAQ
+2114 
-2124 QNSQAEIVIKDGW
+2124 
-2137 QASASTT
+2137 
-2144 SAFGVSVTRQNCD
+2144 
-2157 DLKVQVRA
+2157 
-2165 TASNKCDV
+2165 
-2173 WVYLPWAYSWGT
+2173 
-2185 YTIAGKYTSWETSST
+2185 
-2200 TQTTEPITGTL
+2200 
-2211 QDLAYRMNSE
+2211 
-2221 NAAKTATNFM
+2221 AAKTATNFM
-2231 EFTSGNG
+2231 QFTDGTG
-2238 LQIGNKTD
+2238 LEVGNKTS

-2263 INQAGITLA
+2263 LNRAGTTLA
-2272 YYGDKLIQLGKNT
+2272 YYGDKLIQLGKNA
-2285 KDSVIEL
+2285 KDAVIEL
-2292 CGGLGKIQS
+2292 CGGVGKILVETKSGNAALSIQS
-2301 KQYYG
+2301 EYVDIKGVHESVLETSSSSGSCIAGAVDDSFVVNTYSDANNKANFDIGNGSIILESKKKG
-2306 YQACEMS
+2306 YQAE
-2313 SDYVALRSTHQAV
+2313 
-2326 LTSSTSTGN
+2326 
-2335 CMVSAAENT
+2335 
-2344 FGATATTTDSTG
+2344 
-2356 KTTKQGDI
+2356 
-2364 DISDGVV
+2364 V
-2371 EFSSIRNGY
+2371 EFYG
-2380 DCAVGVYAGGWS
+2380 CGWS
-2392 GGTYRGSFSPSK
+2392 GGV
-2404 GYTEKVLLG
+2404 YTGAFAPTKAYSEKIMLG
-2413 DNGAGQLWDRL
+2413 DSGRVWERL
-2424 MAKNAT
+2424 IVKNSPQVT
-2430 QIMSDRKAKYDIKP
+2430 SDRRAKTNIFP
-2444 LGADTESQ
+2444 LGESK
-2452 IATMSLDSE
+2452 INKT
-2461 HSNANPVDIHSELF
+2461 DIHSELF
-2475 DRLQPVQYK
+2475 DRLKPVQYR
-2484 MVNDDQRIRFGFV
+2484 MIDGDGRICYGFV
-2497 AQDVVDA
+2497 AQDVVEA
-2504 MKELGIREDELDL
+2504 MRELGIREDELDL
-2517 VHHDQ
+2517 VHHD
-2522 RVTENGYNDT
+2522 RKNTEDGYTDT
-2532 YGMVYT
+2532 YSMVYT
-2538 NLIALITHELQLEK
+2538 NLIAVITHELQLEK

>member
-33 QDKNGTDLTDD
+33 QDENGTGLTDD

-1198 NSYKMNNQWS
+1198 NSYKMNNQWGG
-1208 AAGGFVGTTTVV
+1208 AGGFVGTTTVV

-1301 DAAHSSFTFYATFAV
+1301 DAAYSSFTFYATFAV

-1351 DKGDTGASGKGVKST
+1351 DKG
-1366 AVTYQAS
+1366 
-1373 SSGTTIPTG
+1373 
-1382 VWSATPPATSA
+1382 
-1393 DKPYFWTRT
+1393 
-1402 IITYTDNTTST
+1402 
-1413 AYNVGSTPEGI
+1413 
-1424 VVGGRNLAM
+1424 
-1433 NTNKGTTGWSWSMQ
+1433 
-1447 TGGYSKESV
+1447 
-1456 SETGVNTC
+1456 
-1464 KLTRDSVK
+1464 
-1472 QSGWSVIQFS
+1472 
-1482 YIGRTKWEADTNY
+1482 
-1495 TVSVDV
+1495 
-1501 KASVSTSMDPSFR
+1501 
-1514 HGDGS
+1514 
-1519 NMLIQS
+1519 
-1525 CKAVNNKTVANVWT
+1525 
-1539 KLVWVVK
+1539 
-1546 SAATLP
+1546 
-1552 RGTSQNTYFTG
+1552 
-1563 MNSGTGVSYQFKNLK
+1563 
-1578 IEKGNM
+1578 
-1584 ATDWTPAPEDYVS
+1584 
-1597 FVDVEYYLSTSATS
+1597 
-1611 LSGGSWSTT
+1611 
-1620 APTWVNGKYMWSRT
+1620 
-1634 VTTDGAGNRTYS
+1634 
-1646 PNQNGVCIAGA
+1646 
-1657 QGATGAKGDKGDT
+1657 ATGAKGD
-1670 GGTGATGKGVK
+1670 TGKGVK

-1734 VTGSKGDKGATG
+1734 VTGARGDKGATG

-1766 SNSSAPTTWSTAV
+1766 SNSSAPTTWSTTV

-1809 IGVYGNKGATGEDGK
+1809 IGAYGNKGATGEDGK

-1852 NGAAVNILDRRDHQN
+1852 NGAAVNILDSRDHQN

-1906 GNAYDTIVAP
+1906 GQPYDTIVVP

-1941 GSVYFQIEQQTNNIT
+1941 GSVYFQIDQQRNNIT

-1972 KGDTGAKGDKGDKG
+1972 KGDTGVKGDKGDKG

-2083 PLTGGANQLVWS
+2083 PLTGGSNQLVWS

-2114 TGNGYNGHAQ
+2114 TGSGYNGQAQ

-2263 INQAGITLA
+2263 LNQAGITLA

-2301 KQYYG
+2301 KQYSG

-2356 KTTKQGDI
+2356 RTTKQGDI

-2380 DCAVGVYAGGWS
+2380 DCTVGVYAGGWS

-2430 QIMSDRKAKYDIKP
+2430 QIMSDRREKFDIKP
-2444 LGADTESQ
+2444 LGPDVESQ

-2461 HSNANPVDIHSELF
+2461 HSNVNSVDIHSELF

>member
-33 QDKNGTDLTDD
+33 QDKNGTGLTDD

-249 TLGSTEN
+249 TLGSIEN

-270 KNATLGTELT
+270 KNATLGTEST

-348 RIPYHGLFTIEES
+348 RIPYNGLFTIEES

-375 NESSLTY
+375 NESSLIY

-388 IKSVRCTLSQTDKVS
+388 IKSVRCTLSQADKVS

-486 SDVKTTVK
+486 SDVKTTIE

-502 DIASI
+502 DIASM

-528 TSKYSS
+528 STKYSS

-541 IETNVKTL
+541 IETSVKTL

-580 ASGLSTKITNAQGDV
+580 ASGLSTKITNAQGDI
-595 NILKA
+595 NTLKS
-600 DAKTM
+600 DASSM

-611 AKGNISE
+611 AKGNIST
-618 LQRTSTN
+618 LQRTSSN
-625 LQSQITNNNTN
+625 LQSQITNNKTD
-636 INILSRDP
+636 INILTGDP
-644 MNYSQ
+644 MNYSK
-649 LKEDT
+649 LNEST
-654 ADYFGFTYDNTADGK
+654 SDYWGFTYDGTADGR
-669 WYTVKTLSRDK
+669 WYTMKTLSRDK

-710 EGTDSTY
+710 GGTDSTY
-717 KGTAIGLYGFNAQKQ
+717 KGTAIGLYGFDAQKQ
-732 SVGINYSA
+732 SVGINYST
-740 RTTATAAATATKISS
+740 RTTATAAAPATKISS
-755 VVSVPVNSRYFR
+755 VVSVPANSRYFR

-790 RIKAME
+790 RIKAIE
-796 TRISSAETAI
+796 TRMSSAETSI
-806 QQNTNDISLRATN
+806 RQNANDISLRATN
-819 VQLDQVKKE
+819 VQLEQAKKD
-828 INGNFANYSTTTE
+828 INGKFADYSTT
-841 MNSAINQAANSITL
+841 S
-855 DVSKKYTEKT
+855 
-865 VYDQGIADAKKDATT
+865 
-880 KADNALNSAKADA
+880 
-893 TSKAN
+893 
-898 KAESNAKAD
+898 
-907 TANKLK
+907 
-913 NYSTTTEM
+913 EM

-951 GGRNLAR
+951 GGRNLALT
-958 NTSSSYSSEFSGFS
+958 TSNAYSSGYSNFSGIQNTCVFT
-972 GAANICPSVATVL
+972 ANVL
-985 TDGLAAGD
+985 TDGLNVGD
-993 EITIHLYYNYSNIVA
+993 TITVRILYKYTNIVPTA
-1008 ATGQTAK
+1008 GQTAL
-1015 VWIQGSGNVTGW
+1015 VWLQGQGNVTGW
-1027 SSGVFPSSPSIA
+1027 HSGAFPGSSSIA
-1039 ISGSGT
+1039 ISGSGEY
-1045 KEFLY
+1045 EFLY
-1050 TTTVSEDQIK
+1050 TATINSDHLK
-1060 NSYWL
+1060 NSYWDTMF
-1065 VNLRHDYVQSG
+1065 RHDYVQSG
-1076 TVRWKMFKVEKGN
+1076 TVQWKMYKVEKGN

-1096 APEDTSAAI
+1096 APEDTSTAI
-1105 TKVEQTATGIR
+1105 TKVEQTATSIR
-1116 ADLSN
+1116 ADLKN
-1121 TQGDISSLQATA
+1121 TQGDVSSLQATA
-1133 SGLQKS
+1133 SGLQTNVANAQNDISKLQQTASNLSASLSNTKGDVSNLQSTASGLQAS
-1139 ISNAQGDINTM
+1139 ISNAQGDINTL
-1150 KSDATKIKTRISN
+1150 KSDASSMKTQISN
-1163 AEGDI
+1163 AQGDI
-1168 STLQQTANG
+1168 SILQQTANS
-1177 FQVQL
+1177 FQIQL
-1182 SKKADQ
+1182 NGKADQ

-1198 NSYKMNNQWS
+1198 NSHRMNNQWYN
-1208 AAGGFVGTTTVV
+1208 AGGYVGTTTVV
-1220 LDPDALCGYHIEVK
+1220 SDPDALCGYHIEMK
-1234 CTTAGSG
+1234 CTTGGVG
-1241 PHYPVFGKTSD
+1241 PYFGVFGKTPD
-1252 KVGKTYTWSFWAK
+1252 KIGKTYTWSFWAK
-1265 CSANKS
+1265 CSVNKT
-1271 SVPVGHECGGIKRID
+1271 VGTVGHECGGQKSIT
-1286 LTTSWQKYFMTWKYI
+1286 LTTSWQKYSMTWKYI
-1301 DAAHSSFTFYATFAV
+1301 DYEYSAFVFYNTFYT

-1336 APAESDLKGEKGDKG
+1336 APAESDLKGDKG
-1351 DKGDTGASGKGVKST
+1351 D
-1366 AVTYQAS
+1366 
-1373 SSGTTIPTG
+1373 
-1382 VWSATPPATSA
+1382 
-1393 DKPYFWTRT
+1393 
-1402 IITYTDNTTST
+1402 
-1413 AYNVGSTPEGI
+1413 
-1424 VVGGRNLAM
+1424 
-1433 NTNKGTTGWSWSMQ
+1433 
-1447 TGGYSKESV
+1447 
-1456 SETGVNTC
+1456 
-1464 KLTRDSVK
+1464 
-1472 QSGWSVIQFS
+1472 
-1482 YIGRTKWEADTNY
+1482 
-1495 TVSVDV
+1495 
-1501 KASVSTSMDPSFR
+1501 
-1514 HGDGS
+1514 
-1519 NMLIQS
+1519 
-1525 CKAVNNKTVANVWT
+1525 
-1539 KLVWVVK
+1539 
-1546 SAATLP
+1546 
-1552 RGTSQNTYFTG
+1552 
-1563 MNSGTGVSYQFKNLK
+1563 
-1578 IEKGNM
+1578 
-1584 ATDWTPAPEDYVS
+1584 
-1597 FVDVEYYLSTSATS
+1597 
-1611 LSGGSWSTT
+1611 
-1620 APTWVNGKYMWSRT
+1620 
-1634 VTTDGAGNRTYS
+1634 
-1646 PNQNGVCIAGA
+1646 
-1657 QGATGAKGDKGDT
+1657 
-1670 GGTGATGKGVK
+1670 
-1681 SIVEQYYKST
+1681 
-1691 SATAMSGGSWS
+1691 
-1702 TTYPGWENSKY
+1702 
-1713 IWTRSVITYTD
+1713 
-1724 NTTSTTTAVC
+1724 
-1734 VTGSKGDKGATG
+1734 
-1746 GTGPTGNGIKS
+1746 
-1757 ITEHYAVST
+1757 
-1766 SNSSAPTTWSTAV
+1766 
-1779 PTMTETNK
+1779 
-1787 YLWNYETI
+1787 
-1795 TYTNNTTNDTAKRV
+1795 
-1809 IGVYGNKGATGEDGK
+1809 
-1824 NGTNLWV
+1824 
-1831 NPLFESGKPQITR
+1831 
-1844 IDTSVTAP
+1844 
-1852 NGAAVNILDRRDHQN
+1852 
-1867 SSTAFPVFPGHQYR
+1867 
-1881 ITVHRKRITGSL
+1881 
-1893 ELNSGIWYITRTS
+1893 
-1906 GNAYDTIVAP
+1906 
-1916 TSTKDLGNSW
+1916 
-1926 QEATYNFTCPSGKSK
+1926 
-1941 GSVYFQIEQQTNNIT
+1941 
-1956 TKWYIANVIC
+1956 
-1966 VDITGL
+1966 
-1972 KGDTGAKGDKGDKG
+1972 
-1986 ATGSAALQVKR
+1986 
-1997 NFSGTYTSVGQIT
+1997 
-2010 TCGTNDFNR
+2010 
-2019 PPFAGDTFIC
+2019 
-2029 LDGSSNTGTW
+2029 
-2039 LVTSVSGGTV
+2039 
-2049 NIKLLAY
+2049 
-2056 VNSKG
+2056 
-2061 ATGSKGDKG
+2061 
-2070 EKGEKGEA
+2070 KGEKGEA

-2083 PLTGGANQLVWS
+2083 PLTGGLNQLVWS

-2114 TGNGYNGHAQ
+2114 TGSGYNGQAQ

-2173 WVYLPWAYSWGT
+2173 WVYLPWTYSWGT

-2301 KQYYG
+2301 KQYSR

-2356 KTTKQGDI
+2356 RTTKQGDI

-2380 DCAVGVYAGGWS
+2380 DCTVGVYAGGWS

>member
-33 QDKNGTDLTDD
+33 QDKNGTGLTDD

-131 SKNGISVIQK
+131 SKNGISVTKK

-149 EAGNKIEADY
+149 DAGNKIEADY

-270 KNATLGTELT
+270 KNATLGTEST

-297 KNFTWTKSKDGGL
+297 KNFTWAKSKDGGL

-494 NNQASVQK
+494 NNQTSVQK

-654 ADYFGFTYDNTADGK
+654 ADYFGFIYDNTADGK

-732 SVGINYSA
+732 SVGINYST

-841 MNSAINQAANSITL
+841 MNSAI
-855 DVSKKYTEKT
+855 
-865 VYDQGIADAKKDATT
+865 
-880 KADNALNSAKADA
+880 
-893 TSKAN
+893 
-898 KAESNAKAD
+898 
-907 TANKLK
+907 
-913 NYSTTTEM
+913 
-921 NSAIKV
+921 KV

-958 NTSSSYSSEFSGFS
+958 NTSSSYSSEFSDFS

-1027 SSGVFPSSPSIA
+1027 SSGAFPSSPSIA

-1050 TTTVSEDQIK
+1050 TTTVSADQIK

-1096 APEDTSAAI
+1096 APEDTSTAI
-1105 TKVEQTATGIR
+1105 TKVEQTATSIR

-1121 TQGDISSLQATA
+1121 TQGDVSSLQATA

-1150 KSDATKIKTRISN
+1150 KSDATTMKTRISNAEGDITTLKSTASGLSTKITNTQGDINTLKSDAKTMKTRISN

-1188 VDSFNWNLVP
+1188 VDSFN
-1198 NSYKMNNQWS
+1198 
-1208 AAGGFVGTTTVV
+1208 
-1220 LDPDALCGYHIEVK
+1220 
-1234 CTTAGSG
+1234 
-1241 PHYPVFGKTSD
+1241 
-1252 KVGKTYTWSFWAK
+1252 
-1265 CSANKS
+1265 
-1271 SVPVGHECGGIKRID
+1271 
-1286 LTTSWQKYFMTWKYI
+1286 
-1301 DAAHSSFTFYATFAV
+1301 
-1316 GEILYIRD
+1316 
-1324 FKIEEGSIATKW
+1324 
-1336 APAESDLKGEKGDKG
+1336 
-1351 DKGDTGASGKGVKST
+1351 
-1366 AVTYQAS
+1366 
-1373 SSGTTIPTG
+1373 
-1382 VWSATPPATSA
+1382 
-1393 DKPYFWTRT
+1393 
-1402 IITYTDNTTST
+1402 
-1413 AYNVGSTPEGI
+1413 
-1424 VVGGRNLAM
+1424 
-1433 NTNKGTTGWSWSMQ
+1433 
-1447 TGGYSKESV
+1447 
-1456 SETGVNTC
+1456 
-1464 KLTRDSVK
+1464 
-1472 QSGWSVIQFS
+1472 
-1482 YIGRTKWEADTNY
+1482 
-1495 TVSVDV
+1495 
-1501 KASVSTSMDPSFR
+1501 
-1514 HGDGS
+1514 
-1519 NMLIQS
+1519 
-1525 CKAVNNKTVANVWT
+1525 
-1539 KLVWVVK
+1539 
-1546 SAATLP
+1546 
-1552 RGTSQNTYFTG
+1552 
-1563 MNSGTGVSYQFKNLK
+1563 
-1578 IEKGNM
+1578 
-1584 ATDWTPAPEDYVS
+1584 
-1597 FVDVEYYLSTSATS
+1597 
-1611 LSGGSWSTT
+1611 
-1620 APTWVNGKYMWSRT
+1620 
-1634 VTTDGAGNRTYS
+1634 
-1646 PNQNGVCIAGA
+1646 
-1657 QGATGAKGDKGDT
+1657 
-1670 GGTGATGKGVK
+1670 
-1681 SIVEQYYKST
+1681 
-1691 SATAMSGGSWS
+1691 
-1702 TTYPGWENSKY
+1702 
-1713 IWTRSVITYTD
+1713 
-1724 NTTSTTTAVC
+1724 
-1734 VTGSKGDKGATG
+1734 
-1746 GTGPTGNGIKS
+1746 
-1757 ITEHYAVST
+1757 
-1766 SNSSAPTTWSTAV
+1766 
-1779 PTMTETNK
+1779 
-1787 YLWNYETI
+1787 
-1795 TYTNNTTNDTAKRV
+1795 
-1809 IGVYGNKGATGEDGK
+1809 
-1824 NGTNLWV
+1824 
-1831 NPLFESGKPQITR
+1831 
-1844 IDTSVTAP
+1844 
-1852 NGAAVNILDRRDHQN
+1852 
-1867 SSTAFPVFPGHQYR
+1867 
-1881 ITVHRKRITGSL
+1881 
-1893 ELNSGIWYITRTS
+1893 
-1906 GNAYDTIVAP
+1906 
-1916 TSTKDLGNSW
+1916 
-1926 QEATYNFTCPSGKSK
+1926 
-1941 GSVYFQIEQQTNNIT
+1941 
-1956 TKWYIANVIC
+1956 
-1966 VDITGL
+1966 
-1972 KGDTGAKGDKGDKG
+1972 
-1986 ATGSAALQVKR
+1986 
-1997 NFSGTYTSVGQIT
+1997 
-2010 TCGTNDFNR
+2010 
-2019 PPFAGDTFIC
+2019 
-2029 LDGSSNTGTW
+2029 
-2039 LVTSVSGGTV
+2039 
-2049 NIKLLAY
+2049 
-2056 VNSKG
+2056 
-2061 ATGSKGDKG
+2061 
-2070 EKGEKGEA
+2070 
-2078 DIKCY
+2078 
-2083 PLTGGANQLVWS
+2083 
-2095 KLGTLISAGDNS
+2095 
-2107 NFIINIY
+2107 
-2114 TGNGYNGHAQ
+2114 
-2124 QNSQAEIVIKDGW
+2124 
-2137 QASASTT
+2137 
-2144 SAFGVSVTRQNCD
+2144 
-2157 DLKVQVRA
+2157 
-2165 TASNKCDV
+2165 
-2173 WVYLPWAYSWGT
+2173 
-2185 YTIAGKYTSWETSST
+2185 
-2200 TQTTEPITGTL
+2200 
-2211 QDLAYRMNSE
+2211 
-2221 NAAKTATNFM
+2221 AAKTATNFM
-2231 EFTSGNG
+2231 QFTDGTG
-2238 LQIGNKTD
+2238 LEVGNKTS

-2263 INQAGITLA
+2263 LNRAGTTLA
-2272 YYGDKLIQLGKNT
+2272 YYGDKLIQLGKNA
-2285 KDSVIEL
+2285 KDAVIEL
-2292 CGGLGKIQS
+2292 CGGVGKILVETKSGNAALSIQS
-2301 KQYYG
+2301 EYVDIKGVHESVLETSSSSGSCIAGAVDDSFVVNTYSDANNKANFDIGNGSIILESKKKG
-2306 YQACEMS
+2306 YQAE
-2313 SDYVALRSTHQAV
+2313 
-2326 LTSSTSTGN
+2326 
-2335 CMVSAAENT
+2335 
-2344 FGATATTTDSTG
+2344 
-2356 KTTKQGDI
+2356 
-2364 DISDGVV
+2364 V
-2371 EFSSIRNGY
+2371 EFYG
-2380 DCAVGVYAGGWS
+2380 CGWS
-2392 GGTYRGSFSPSK
+2392 GGV
-2404 GYTEKVLLG
+2404 YTGAFAPTKAYSEKIMLG
-2413 DNGAGQLWDRL
+2413 DSGRVWERL
-2424 MAKNAT
+2424 IVKNSPQVT
-2430 QIMSDRKAKYDIKP
+2430 SDRRAKTNIFP
-2444 LGADTESQ
+2444 LGESK
-2452 IATMSLDSE
+2452 INKT
-2461 HSNANPVDIHSELF
+2461 DIHSELF
-2475 DRLQPVQYK
+2475 DRLKPVQYR
-2484 MVNDDQRIRFGFV
+2484 MIDGDGRICYGFV
-2497 AQDVVDA
+2497 AQDVVEA
-2504 MKELGIREDELDL
+2504 MRELGIREDELDL
-2517 VHHDQ
+2517 VHHD
-2522 RVTENGYNDT
+2522 RKNTEDGYTDT
-2532 YGMVYT
+2532 YSMVYT
-2538 NLIALITHELQLEK
+2538 NLIAVITHELQLEK

>member
-33 QDKNGTDLTDD
+33 QDKNGTGLTDD

-131 SKNGISVIQK
+131 SKNGISVTQK

-149 EAGNKIEADY
+149 DAGNKIEADY

-270 KNATLGTELT
+270 KNATLGTEST

-297 KNFTWTKSKDGGL
+297 KNFTWAKSKDGGL

-494 NNQASVQK
+494 NNQTSVQK

-654 ADYFGFTYDNTADGK
+654 ADYFGFIYDNTADGK

-732 SVGINYSA
+732 SVGINYST

-841 MNSAINQAANSITL
+841 MNSAI
-855 DVSKKYTEKT
+855 
-865 VYDQGIADAKKDATT
+865 
-880 KADNALNSAKADA
+880 
-893 TSKAN
+893 
-898 KAESNAKAD
+898 
-907 TANKLK
+907 
-913 NYSTTTEM
+913 
-921 NSAIKV
+921 KV

-958 NTSSSYSSEFSGFS
+958 NTSSSYSSEFSDFS

-1027 SSGVFPSSPSIA
+1027 SSGAFPSSPSIA

-1050 TTTVSEDQIK
+1050 TTTVSADQIK

-1096 APEDTSAAI
+1096 APEDTSTAI
-1105 TKVEQTATGIR
+1105 TKVEQTATSIR

-1121 TQGDISSLQATA
+1121 TQGDVSSLQATA

-1150 KSDATKIKTRISN
+1150 KSDAKTMKTRISN

-1188 VDSFNWNLVP
+1188 VDSFN
-1198 NSYKMNNQWS
+1198 
-1208 AAGGFVGTTTVV
+1208 
-1220 LDPDALCGYHIEVK
+1220 
-1234 CTTAGSG
+1234 
-1241 PHYPVFGKTSD
+1241 
-1252 KVGKTYTWSFWAK
+1252 
-1265 CSANKS
+1265 
-1271 SVPVGHECGGIKRID
+1271 
-1286 LTTSWQKYFMTWKYI
+1286 
-1301 DAAHSSFTFYATFAV
+1301 
-1316 GEILYIRD
+1316 
-1324 FKIEEGSIATKW
+1324 
-1336 APAESDLKGEKGDKG
+1336 
-1351 DKGDTGASGKGVKST
+1351 
-1366 AVTYQAS
+1366 
-1373 SSGTTIPTG
+1373 
-1382 VWSATPPATSA
+1382 
-1393 DKPYFWTRT
+1393 
-1402 IITYTDNTTST
+1402 
-1413 AYNVGSTPEGI
+1413 
-1424 VVGGRNLAM
+1424 
-1433 NTNKGTTGWSWSMQ
+1433 
-1447 TGGYSKESV
+1447 
-1456 SETGVNTC
+1456 
-1464 KLTRDSVK
+1464 
-1472 QSGWSVIQFS
+1472 
-1482 YIGRTKWEADTNY
+1482 
-1495 TVSVDV
+1495 
-1501 KASVSTSMDPSFR
+1501 
-1514 HGDGS
+1514 
-1519 NMLIQS
+1519 
-1525 CKAVNNKTVANVWT
+1525 
-1539 KLVWVVK
+1539 
-1546 SAATLP
+1546 
-1552 RGTSQNTYFTG
+1552 
-1563 MNSGTGVSYQFKNLK
+1563 
-1578 IEKGNM
+1578 
-1584 ATDWTPAPEDYVS
+1584 
-1597 FVDVEYYLSTSATS
+1597 
-1611 LSGGSWSTT
+1611 
-1620 APTWVNGKYMWSRT
+1620 
-1634 VTTDGAGNRTYS
+1634 
-1646 PNQNGVCIAGA
+1646 
-1657 QGATGAKGDKGDT
+1657 
-1670 GGTGATGKGVK
+1670 
-1681 SIVEQYYKST
+1681 
-1691 SATAMSGGSWS
+1691 
-1702 TTYPGWENSKY
+1702 
-1713 IWTRSVITYTD
+1713 
-1724 NTTSTTTAVC
+1724 
-1734 VTGSKGDKGATG
+1734 
-1746 GTGPTGNGIKS
+1746 
-1757 ITEHYAVST
+1757 
-1766 SNSSAPTTWSTAV
+1766 
-1779 PTMTETNK
+1779 
-1787 YLWNYETI
+1787 
-1795 TYTNNTTNDTAKRV
+1795 
-1809 IGVYGNKGATGEDGK
+1809 
-1824 NGTNLWV
+1824 
-1831 NPLFESGKPQITR
+1831 
-1844 IDTSVTAP
+1844 
-1852 NGAAVNILDRRDHQN
+1852 
-1867 SSTAFPVFPGHQYR
+1867 
-1881 ITVHRKRITGSL
+1881 
-1893 ELNSGIWYITRTS
+1893 
-1906 GNAYDTIVAP
+1906 
-1916 TSTKDLGNSW
+1916 
-1926 QEATYNFTCPSGKSK
+1926 
-1941 GSVYFQIEQQTNNIT
+1941 
-1956 TKWYIANVIC
+1956 
-1966 VDITGL
+1966 
-1972 KGDTGAKGDKGDKG
+1972 
-1986 ATGSAALQVKR
+1986 
-1997 NFSGTYTSVGQIT
+1997 
-2010 TCGTNDFNR
+2010 
-2019 PPFAGDTFIC
+2019 
-2029 LDGSSNTGTW
+2029 
-2039 LVTSVSGGTV
+2039 
-2049 NIKLLAY
+2049 
-2056 VNSKG
+2056 
-2061 ATGSKGDKG
+2061 
-2070 EKGEKGEA
+2070 
-2078 DIKCY
+2078 
-2083 PLTGGANQLVWS
+2083 
-2095 KLGTLISAGDNS
+2095 
-2107 NFIINIY
+2107 
-2114 TGNGYNGHAQ
+2114 
-2124 QNSQAEIVIKDGW
+2124 
-2137 QASASTT
+2137 
-2144 SAFGVSVTRQNCD
+2144 
-2157 DLKVQVRA
+2157 
-2165 TASNKCDV
+2165 
-2173 WVYLPWAYSWGT
+2173 
-2185 YTIAGKYTSWETSST
+2185 
-2200 TQTTEPITGTL
+2200 
-2211 QDLAYRMNSE
+2211 
-2221 NAAKTATNFM
+2221 AAKTATNFM
-2231 EFTSGNG
+2231 QFTDGTG
-2238 LQIGNKTD
+2238 LEVGNKTS

-2263 INQAGITLA
+2263 LNRAGTTLA
-2272 YYGDKLIQLGKNT
+2272 YYGDKLIQLGKNA
-2285 KDSVIEL
+2285 KDAVIEL
-2292 CGGLGKIQS
+2292 CGGVGKILVETKSGNAALSIQS
-2301 KQYYG
+2301 EYVDIKGVHESVLETSSSSGSCIAGAVDDSFVVNTYSDANNKANFDIGNGSIILESKKKG
-2306 YQACEMS
+2306 YQAE
-2313 SDYVALRSTHQAV
+2313 
-2326 LTSSTSTGN
+2326 
-2335 CMVSAAENT
+2335 
-2344 FGATATTTDSTG
+2344 
-2356 KTTKQGDI
+2356 
-2364 DISDGVV
+2364 V
-2371 EFSSIRNGY
+2371 EFYG
-2380 DCAVGVYAGGWS
+2380 CGWS
-2392 GGTYRGSFSPSK
+2392 GGV
-2404 GYTEKVLLG
+2404 YTGAFAPTKAYSEKIMLG
-2413 DNGAGQLWDRL
+2413 DSGRVWERL
-2424 MAKNAT
+2424 IVKNSPQVT
-2430 QIMSDRKAKYDIKP
+2430 SDRRAKTNIFP
-2444 LGADTESQ
+2444 LGESK
-2452 IATMSLDSE
+2452 INKT
-2461 HSNANPVDIHSELF
+2461 DIHSELF
-2475 DRLQPVQYK
+2475 DRLKPVQYR
-2484 MVNDDQRIRFGFV
+2484 MIDGDGRICYGFV
-2497 AQDVVDA
+2497 AQDVVEA
-2504 MKELGIREDELDL
+2504 MRELGIREDELDL
-2517 VHHDQ
+2517 VHHD
-2522 RVTENGYNDT
+2522 RKNTEDGYTDT
-2532 YGMVYT
+2532 YSMVYT
-2538 NLIALITHELQLEK
+2538 NLIAVITHELQLEK